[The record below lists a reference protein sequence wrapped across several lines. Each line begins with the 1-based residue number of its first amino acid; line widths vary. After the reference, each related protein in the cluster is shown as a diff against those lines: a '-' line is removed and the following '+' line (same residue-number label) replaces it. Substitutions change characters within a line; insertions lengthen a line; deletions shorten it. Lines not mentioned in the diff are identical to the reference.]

1 MANEFKITDIVD
13 KKAFDELTN
22 LINKFNETKEVY
34 SDLTKELAG
43 GLKVKPGDLKELA
56 DKTEKYTNIMNQ
68 LVTTQNKL
76 ADIQGKYK
84 AVLNDLNKNM
94 KEFLSL
100 SSLSGKFDS
109 LTSAINKAS
118 DALKTASE
126 AIKNTSEAQKENAQ
140 TTQRQSQAMQSASSS
155 ISLTS
160 SAYAEIL
167 NTVTSYD
174 NKAKEL
180 NERLSINKTKLDEIR
195 RELSNLSKEL
205 SKGTISQQEYLRIV
219 SDLTIKERD
228 LVQQNKQ
235 YTSLLNAHSKAMV
248 STAGSYNEMSAAVVQ
263 LENRFRNLS
272 EAQRQGD
279 QGVGLIKQI
288 KQLKDELKTIDAQMG
303 NYQRNVGNYT
313 SHWNGLNVSVQQMA
327 RELPSL
333 AVGWN
338 TFFLA
343 ISNNLPIMADEI
355 KRARDEFKALQESG
369 QQGVPVWKQL
379 TKSILNWQTALV
391 VGITLLSVYGKDI
404 MDWVASLFKAK
415 DATKELLSAEQE
427 MALGIKKGMKDVA
440 NSTVKLDVLYK
451 ATQDHTRSL
460 KDRNAAVDELQKM
473 YPAYFA
479 NLSNDEILAG
489 KAKEAYVQLR
499 EELVANAI
507 ARAQLDR
514 MTDIADK
521 REESLLKRR
530 VQYNTYLQ
538 AEQKIIEASAALE
551 DARQKKAK
559 EGDEVWGYLVAKREE
574 ELKKAEDQAKKEKAA
589 WEDLIKETKDYDKV
603 LEGMSKNINV
613 GALTNDSNGSNKKEA
628 EEYANYMKNIERE
641 LTKTRIALIEDRRK
655 AEVASVENTYKENI
669 NKIKGY
675 SAKEN
680 QLRSQYEEEK
690 NKNIREINEKY
701 DLERE
706 EYESDL
712 EKRSIELKLDT
723 IKNNSEKELEYKL
736 DLLLRMNELL
746 REEEIREAE
755 RRGEDVEL
763 INKKYDARFS
773 SIIQDNISE
782 RLGLIKKG
790 TDRELDILDTNSL
803 KEINALNKQYK
814 QGEINEKQ
822 YRDGLYKITKESG
835 EAKLKLLLKEAEA
848 ELALST
854 DLPQEKVDEIQRRI
868 DKIKAQIEAFNNDM
882 DNDENNPGKRWAK
895 NFNSALGD
903 MSSSANKYLGDSA
916 KIFNALGDIIGEMT
930 AKMKDAEDSVF
941 DFWGALGKG
950 EDGLKKKLT
959 FVLSSFAKIQDG
971 ITSIMTDIY
980 DARIKRVEE
989 EQEANE
995 EAGEKELERIEKLE
1009 NSGAITKEEAEARK
1023 RAAEQATANKNK
1035 ELEKKKEVLQ
1045 QKQAKWEKANAI
1057 SQSVIATALAVSKA
1071 LPNLV
1076 LAALVGTLGA
1086 AQLATIIAQPIPKYA
1101 KGTDNHPGGLA
1112 IVGDGGKHEA
1122 VVTDK
1127 GTYITPNVPTL
1138 IDLPR
1143 RAKVIPDVD
1152 IERRSDFLPPFDRLA
1167 LYRSMNLRSD
1177 IGALMKDA
1185 ERMGE
1190 PITVNVNNDYRK
1202 LEREMQSLNRSFE
1215 KMAKYQKKAAKET
1228 ELRNISS
1235 RI

>member
-22 LINKFNETKEVY
+22 LINKFNETKKVY
-34 SDLTKELAG
+34 KELTEALAG
-43 GLKVKPGDLKELA
+43 GLDVKPKDLEELA
-56 DKTEKYTNIMNQ
+56 NKTEKYTNIMNQ

-126 AIKNTSEAQKENAQ
+126 AIKNTSEAQKEIAQ

-355 KRARDEFKALQESG
+355 KRAREEFKALQESG
-369 QQGVPVWKQL
+369 QKGVPVWKQL

-404 MDWVASLFKAK
+404 MNWIENLFKAK
-415 DATKELLSAEQE
+415 EVTGDLIDYENKLLLARQKGIQDISKE
-427 MALGIKKGMKDVA
+427 
-440 NSTVKLDVLYK
+440 TTKLDLLYK
-451 ATQDHTRSL
+451 TTQDTNKSMKERL
-460 KDRNAAVDELQKM
+460 AAANALQKM
-473 YPAYFA
+473 SPDYLG
-479 NLSNDEILAG
+479 NMKKESILAG
-489 KAKEAYVQLR
+489 EAKEAYMQLR
-499 EELVANAI
+499 KELVASAI
-507 ARAQLDR
+507 ARAQLDE
-514 MTDIADK
+514 MTKIAAQRYK
-521 REESLLKRR
+521 AWVKERNAYVS
-530 VQYNTYLQ
+530 YLRS
-538 AEQKIIEASAALE
+538 ENELSKNNSDLQKAITLN
-551 DARQKKAK
+551 
-559 EGDEVWGYLVAKREE
+559 
-574 ELKKAEDQAKKEKAA
+574 AKKQ
-589 WEDLIKETKDYDKV
+589 WENAKDSLSDYDKA
-603 LEGMSKNINV
+603 LKGMSESIDV
-613 GALTNDSNGSNKKEA
+613 DALVNDSNDANKKEA
-628 EEYANYMKNIERE
+628 EEYANYMKNIESE

-655 AEVASVENTYKENI
+655 AEIASVENTYKENI

-690 NKNIREINEKY
+690 NKNIRDINEKY

-723 IKNNSEKELEYKL
+723 IKNNSEEELEYKL

-822 YRDGLYKITKESG
+822 YRDRLYKITKESG

-854 DLPQEKVDEIQRRI
+854 ELPQEKVDEIQRRI

-895 NFNSALGD
+895 DFNSALGD

-980 DARIKRVEE
+980 DSRIKRVEE

-1009 NSGAITKEEAEARK
+1009 NSGVITKEEAEARK
-1023 RAAEQATANKNK
+1023 RAAEQTTANKNK
-1035 ELEKKKEVLQ
+1035 ELEKKKEALQ

-1057 SQSVIATALAVSKA
+1057 SQSIIATALAVSKA

>member
-13 KKAFDELTN
+13 KKAFDELTS
-22 LINKFNETKEVY
+22 LIAKFNETKEAYVN
-34 SDLTKELAG
+34 LTKDLAG
-43 GLKVKPGDLKELA
+43 GLRVKPGDLKELA

-76 ADIQGKYK
+76 SDIQGRYK
-84 AVLNDLNKNM
+84 GILNDLNKNM

-118 DALKTASE
+118 DALKIA
-126 AIKNTSEAQKENAQ
+126 SEAQKDNAQ
-140 TTQRQSQAMQSASSS
+140 TTQRQAQAMQSASSS

-180 NERLSINKTKLDEIR
+180 NERLSANKIRLDEIR
-195 RELSNLSKEL
+195 RELSELSKEL
-205 SKGTISQQEYLRIV
+205 SKGIISQQEYLNKV

-288 KQLKDELKTIDAQMG
+288 KQLKDELKAIDAQMG

-313 SHWNGLNVSVQQMA
+313 SHWNGLNASVQQVA

-338 TFFLA
+338 AFFLA
-343 ISNNLPIMADEI
+343 ISNNLPIMANEI

-369 QQGVPVWKQL
+369 QKGVPVWKQL

-404 MDWVASLFKAK
+404 MNWIENLFKAK
-415 DATKELLSAEQE
+415 EVTGDLIDYENKLLIARQK
-427 MALGIKKGMKDVA
+427 GIQDI
-440 NSTVKLDVLYK
+440 SRETTKLDLLYK
-451 ATQDHTRSL
+451 TTQDTNKSMKERL
-460 KDRNAAVDELQKM
+460 AAANALQKM
-473 YPAYFA
+473 SPDYLG
-479 NLSNDEILAG
+479 NMKKESILAG
-489 KAKEAYVQLR
+489 EAKEAYMQLR
-499 EELVANAI
+499 KELVASAI
-507 ARAQLDR
+507 ARAQLDE
-514 MTDIADK
+514 MTKIAAQRYK
-521 REESLLKRR
+521 AWVKERNAYVS
-530 VQYNTYLQ
+530 YLRS
-538 AEQKIIEASAALE
+538 ENELSKNNSDLQKTITLN
-551 DARQKKAK
+551 
-559 EGDEVWGYLVAKREE
+559 
-574 ELKKAEDQAKKEKAA
+574 AKKQ
-589 WEDLIKETKDYDKV
+589 WENAKDSLSDYDKA
-603 LEGMSKNINV
+603 LKGMSESIDV
-613 GALTNDSNGSNKKEA
+613 DALVNDSNDANKKEA
-628 EEYANYMKNIERE
+628 EEYANYMKNIESE

-655 AEVASVENTYKENI
+655 AEIASVENTYKENI

-690 NKNIREINEKY
+690 NKNIRDINEKY

-736 DLLLRMNELL
+736 DLLLRMNEIL

-822 YRDGLYKITKESG
+822 YRDGIYRITKESG

-848 ELALST
+848 ELALSS

-868 DKIKAQIEAFNNDM
+868 DKIKAQIEDFGNDM
-882 DNDENNPGKRWAK
+882 DNDENNPGKRWADD
-895 NFNSALGD
+895 FNNSLGNL
-903 MSSSANKYLGDSA
+903 SSSANKYLGDSA
-916 KIFNALGDIIGEMT
+916 NIFNALGDIIGEIT
-930 AKMKDAEDSVF
+930 AKMDDAGDSVLNF
-941 DFWGALGKG
+941 LGKLDDKG
-950 EDGLKKKLT
+950 KLS

-1009 NSGAITKEEAEARK
+1009 NSGVITKEEAEARK
-1023 RAAEQATANKNK
+1023 RAAEQTTANKNK
-1035 ELEKKKEVLQ
+1035 ELEKKKEALQ

-1057 SQSVIATALAVSKA
+1057 SQSIIATALAVSRA
-1071 LPNLV
+1071 LPNMV
-1076 LAALVGTLGA
+1076 LAALVGALGA

-1122 VVTDK
+1122 VVTDR
-1127 GTYITPNVPTL
+1127 GAYITPNVPTL

-1215 KMAKYQKKAAKET
+1215 KMAKYQKKAAKEA
-1228 ELRNISS
+1228 ELRNISN

>member
-13 KKAFDELTN
+13 KKAFDELTS
-22 LINKFNETKEVY
+22 LIAKFNETKEAYVN
-34 SDLTKELAG
+34 LTKDLAG
-43 GLKVKPGDLKELA
+43 GLRVKPGDLKELA

-76 ADIQGKYK
+76 SDIQGRYK
-84 AVLNDLNKNM
+84 GILNDLNKNM

-118 DALKTASE
+118 DALKIA
-126 AIKNTSEAQKENAQ
+126 SEAQKDNAQ
-140 TTQRQSQAMQSASSS
+140 TTQRQAQAMQSASSS

-180 NERLSINKTKLDEIR
+180 NERLSANKIRLDEIR
-195 RELSNLSKEL
+195 RELSELSKEL
-205 SKGTISQQEYLRIV
+205 SKGIISQQEYLNKV

-288 KQLKDELKTIDAQMG
+288 KQLKDELKVIDAQMG

-313 SHWNGLNVSVQQMA
+313 SHWNGLNASVQQVA

-338 TFFLA
+338 AFFLA
-343 ISNNLPIMADEI
+343 ISNNLPIMANEI

-369 QQGVPVWKQL
+369 QKGVPVWKQL

-391 VGITLLSVYGKDI
+391 VGITLLSVYRKDI
-404 MDWVASLFKAK
+404 MNWIENLFKAK
-415 DATKELLSAEQE
+415 EVTGDLIDYENKLLIARQK
-427 MALGIKKGMKDVA
+427 GIQDI
-440 NSTVKLDVLYK
+440 SRETTKLDLLYK
-451 ATQDHTRSL
+451 TTQDTNKSMKERL
-460 KDRNAAVDELQKM
+460 AAANALQKM
-473 YPAYFA
+473 SPDYLG
-479 NLSNDEILAG
+479 NMKKESILAG
-489 KAKEAYVQLR
+489 EAKEAYMQLR
-499 EELVANAI
+499 KELVASAI
-507 ARAQLDR
+507 ARAQLDE
-514 MTDIADK
+514 MTKIAAQRYK
-521 REESLLKRR
+521 AWVKERNAYVS
-530 VQYNTYLQ
+530 YLRS
-538 AEQKIIEASAALE
+538 ENELSKNNSDLQKTITLN
-551 DARQKKAK
+551 
-559 EGDEVWGYLVAKREE
+559 
-574 ELKKAEDQAKKEKAA
+574 AKKQ
-589 WEDLIKETKDYDKV
+589 WENAKDSLSDYDKA
-603 LEGMSKNINV
+603 LKGMSESIDV
-613 GALTNDSNGSNKKEA
+613 DALVNDSNDANKKEA
-628 EEYANYMKNIERE
+628 EEYANYMKNIESE

-655 AEVASVENTYKENI
+655 AEIASVENTYKENI

-690 NKNIREINEKY
+690 NKNIRDINEKY

-736 DLLLRMNELL
+736 DLLLRMNEIL

-822 YRDGLYKITKESG
+822 YRDGIYRITKESG

-848 ELALST
+848 ELALSS

-868 DKIKAQIEAFNNDM
+868 DKIKAQIEDFGNDM
-882 DNDENNPGKRWAK
+882 DNDENNPGKRWADD
-895 NFNSALGD
+895 FNNSLGNL
-903 MSSSANKYLGDSA
+903 SSSANKYLGDSA
-916 KIFNALGDIIGEMT
+916 NIFNALGDIIGEIT
-930 AKMKDAEDSVF
+930 AKMDDAGDSVLN
-941 DFWGALGKG
+941 FWGKLDDKGK
-950 EDGLKKKLT
+950 LS

-1009 NSGAITKEEAEARK
+1009 NSGVITKEEAEARK
-1023 RAAEQATANKNK
+1023 RAAEQTTANKNK
-1035 ELEKKKEVLQ
+1035 ELEKKKEALQ

-1057 SQSVIATALAVSKA
+1057 SQSIIATALAVSRA
-1071 LPNLV
+1071 LPNMV
-1076 LAALVGTLGA
+1076 LAALVGALGA

-1122 VVTDK
+1122 VVTDR
-1127 GTYITPNVPTL
+1127 GAYITPNVPTL

-1185 ERMGE
+1185 ERMGD

-1215 KMAKYQKKAAKET
+1215 KMAKYQKKAAKEA
-1228 ELRNISS
+1228 ELRNISN

>member
-34 SDLTKELAG
+34 KELTKALTGGLDVKPKDLEELAN
-43 GLKVKPGDLKELA
+43 
-56 DKTEKYTNIMNQ
+56 KTEKYTNIMNQ

-155 ISLTS
+155 ISLAS

-415 DATKELLSAEQE
+415 DANKELLSAEQE

-895 NFNSALGD
+895 DFNSALGD

-1057 SQSVIATALAVSKA
+1057 SQSIIATALAVSKA

-1202 LEREMQSLNRSFE
+1202 LESEMQSLNRSFE
-1215 KMAKYQKKAAKET
+1215 KMAKYQKKAAKEA

>member
-22 LINKFNETKEVY
+22 LINKFNETKKVY
-34 SDLTKELAG
+34 KELTEALAG
-43 GLKVKPGDLKELA
+43 GLDVKPKDLEELA
-56 DKTEKYTNIMNQ
+56 NKTEKYTNIMNQ

-84 AVLNDLNKNM
+84 GILNDLNKNM

-118 DALKTASE
+118 DALKIA
-126 AIKNTSEAQKENAQ
+126 SEAQKDNAQ
-140 TTQRQSQAMQSASSS
+140 TTQRQAQAMQSASSS

-180 NERLSINKTKLDEIR
+180 NERLSANKIRLDEIR
-195 RELSNLSKEL
+195 RELSELSKEL

-288 KQLKDELKTIDAQMG
+288 KQLKDELKAIDAQMG

-313 SHWNGLNVSVQQMA
+313 SHWNGLNASVQQVA

-369 QQGVPVWKQL
+369 QKGVPVWKQL

-404 MDWVASLFKAK
+404 MNWIENLFKAK
-415 DATKELLSAEQE
+415 EVTGDLIDYENKLLIARQK
-427 MALGIKKGMKDVA
+427 GIQDI
-440 NSTVKLDVLYK
+440 SRETTKLDLLYK
-451 ATQDHTRSL
+451 TTQDTNKSMKERL
-460 KDRNAAVDELQKM
+460 AAANALQKM
-473 YPAYFA
+473 SPDYLG
-479 NLSNDEILAG
+479 NMKKESILAG
-489 KAKEAYVQLR
+489 EAKEAYMQLR
-499 EELVANAI
+499 KELVASAI
-507 ARAQLDR
+507 ARAQLDE
-514 MTDIADK
+514 MTKIAAQRYK
-521 REESLLKRR
+521 AWVKERNAYVS
-530 VQYNTYLQ
+530 YLRS
-538 AEQKIIEASAALE
+538 ENELSKNNSDLQKTITLN
-551 DARQKKAK
+551 
-559 EGDEVWGYLVAKREE
+559 
-574 ELKKAEDQAKKEKAA
+574 AKKQ
-589 WEDLIKETKDYDKV
+589 WENAKDSLSDYDKA
-603 LEGMSKNINV
+603 LKGMSESIDV
-613 GALTNDSNGSNKKEA
+613 DALVNDSNGANKKEA
-628 EEYANYMKNIERE
+628 EEYANYMKNIESE

-655 AEVASVENTYKENI
+655 AEIASVENTYKENI

-690 NKNIREINEKY
+690 NKNIRDINEKY

-723 IKNNSEKELEYKL
+723 IKNDSEKELEYKL

-848 ELALST
+848 ELALSS

-868 DKIKAQIEAFNNDM
+868 DKIKAQIGAFGDDM
-882 DNDENNPGKRWAK
+882 DNDENNPGKRWADD
-895 NFNSALGD
+895 FNNALGNL
-903 MSSSANKYLGDSA
+903 SSSANKYLGDSA
-916 KIFNALGDIIGEMT
+916 NIFNALGDIIGEIT
-930 AKMKDAEDSVF
+930 SKMDDAGDSVLN
-941 DFWGALGKG
+941 FWGKLDDKGK
-950 EDGLKKKLT
+950 LS

-1009 NSGAITKEEAEARK
+1009 NSGVITKEEAEARK
-1023 RAAEQATANKNK
+1023 RAAEQTTANKNK
-1035 ELEKKKEVLQ
+1035 ELDKKKEALQ

-1057 SQSVIATALAVSKA
+1057 SQSIIATALAVSRA
-1071 LPNLV
+1071 LPNMV
-1076 LAALVGTLGA
+1076 LAALVGALGA

-1122 VVTDK
+1122 VVTDR
-1127 GTYITPNVPTL
+1127 GAYITPNVPTL

-1215 KMAKYQKKAAKET
+1215 KMAKYQKKAAKEA
-1228 ELRNISS
+1228 ELRNISN

>member
-13 KKAFDELTN
+13 KKAFDELTS
-22 LINKFNETKEVY
+22 LIAKFNETKEAYVN
-34 SDLTKELAG
+34 LTKDLAG
-43 GLKVKPGDLKELA
+43 GLRVKPGDLKELA

-76 ADIQGKYK
+76 SDIQGRYK
-84 AVLNDLNKNM
+84 GILNDLNKNM

-118 DALKTASE
+118 DALKIA
-126 AIKNTSEAQKENAQ
+126 SEAQKDNAQ
-140 TTQRQSQAMQSASSS
+140 TTQRQAQAMQSASSS

-180 NERLSINKTKLDEIR
+180 NERLSANKIRLDEIR
-195 RELSNLSKEL
+195 RELSELSKEL
-205 SKGTISQQEYLRIV
+205 SKGIISQQEYLNKV

-288 KQLKDELKTIDAQMG
+288 KQLKDELKAIDAQMG

-313 SHWNGLNVSVQQMA
+313 SHWNGLNASVQQVA

-333 AVGWN
+333 AVGWDA
-338 TFFLA
+338 FFLA
-343 ISNNLPIMADEI
+343 ISNNLPIMANEI

-369 QQGVPVWKQL
+369 QKGVPVWKQL

-404 MDWVASLFKAK
+404 MNWIENLFKAK
-415 DATKELLSAEQE
+415 EVTGDLIDYENKLLIARQK
-427 MALGIKKGMKDVA
+427 GIQDI
-440 NSTVKLDVLYK
+440 SRETTKLDLLYK
-451 ATQDHTRSL
+451 TTQDTNKSMKERL
-460 KDRNAAVDELQKM
+460 AAANALQKM
-473 YPAYFA
+473 SPDYLG
-479 NLSNDEILAG
+479 NMKKESILAG
-489 KAKEAYVQLR
+489 EAKEAYMQLR
-499 EELVANAI
+499 KELVASAI
-507 ARAQLDR
+507 ARAQLDE
-514 MTDIADK
+514 MTKIAAQRYK
-521 REESLLKRR
+521 AWVKERNAYVS
-530 VQYNTYLQ
+530 YLRS
-538 AEQKIIEASAALE
+538 ENELSKNNSDLQKTITLN
-551 DARQKKAK
+551 
-559 EGDEVWGYLVAKREE
+559 
-574 ELKKAEDQAKKEKAA
+574 AKKQ
-589 WEDLIKETKDYDKV
+589 WENAKDSLSDYDKA
-603 LEGMSKNINV
+603 LKGMSESIDV
-613 GALTNDSNGSNKKEA
+613 DALVNDSNDANKKEA
-628 EEYANYMKNIERE
+628 EEYANYMKNIESE

-655 AEVASVENTYKENI
+655 AEIASVENTYKENI

-690 NKNIREINEKY
+690 NKNIRDINEKY

-736 DLLLRMNELL
+736 DLLLRMNEIL

-822 YRDGLYKITKESG
+822 YRDGIYRITKESG

-848 ELALST
+848 ELALSS

-868 DKIKAQIEAFNNDM
+868 DKIKAQIEDFGNDM
-882 DNDENNPGKRWAK
+882 DNDENNPGKRWADD
-895 NFNSALGD
+895 FNNSLGNL
-903 MSSSANKYLGDSA
+903 SSSANKYLGDSA
-916 KIFNALGDIIGEMT
+916 NIFNALGDIIGEIT
-930 AKMKDAEDSVF
+930 AKMDDAGDSVLN
-941 DFWGALGKG
+941 FWGKLDDKGK
-950 EDGLKKKLT
+950 LS

-1009 NSGAITKEEAEARK
+1009 NSGVITKEEAEARK
-1023 RAAEQATANKNK
+1023 RAAEQTTANKNK
-1035 ELEKKKEVLQ
+1035 ELEKKKEALQ

-1057 SQSVIATALAVSKA
+1057 SQSIIATALAVSRA
-1071 LPNLV
+1071 LPNMV
-1076 LAALVGTLGA
+1076 LAALVGALGA

-1122 VVTDK
+1122 VVTDR
-1127 GTYITPNVPTL
+1127 GAYITPNVPTL

-1215 KMAKYQKKAAKET
+1215 KMAKYQKKAAKEA
-1228 ELRNISS
+1228 ELRNISN

>member
-13 KKAFDELTN
+13 KKAFDELTS
-22 LINKFNETKEVY
+22 LIAKFNETKEAYVN
-34 SDLTKELAG
+34 LTKDLAG
-43 GLKVKPGDLKELA
+43 GLRVKPGDLKELA

-76 ADIQGKYK
+76 SDIQGRYK
-84 AVLNDLNKNM
+84 GILNDLNKNM

-118 DALKTASE
+118 DALKIA
-126 AIKNTSEAQKENAQ
+126 SEAQKDNAQ
-140 TTQRQSQAMQSASSS
+140 TTQRQAQAMQSESSS

-180 NERLSINKTKLDEIR
+180 NERLSANKIRLDEIR
-195 RELSNLSKEL
+195 RELSELSKEL
-205 SKGTISQQEYLRIV
+205 SKGIISQQEYLNKV

-288 KQLKDELKTIDAQMG
+288 KQLKDELKAIDAQMG

-313 SHWNGLNVSVQQMA
+313 SHWNGLNASVQQVA

-338 TFFLA
+338 AFFLA

-369 QQGVPVWKQL
+369 QKGVPVWKQL
-379 TKSILNWQTALV
+379 TKSILNWQTALA

-404 MDWVASLFKAK
+404 MNWIENLFKAK
-415 DATKELLSAEQE
+415 EVTGDLIDYENKLLIARQK
-427 MALGIKKGMKDVA
+427 GIQDI
-440 NSTVKLDVLYK
+440 SRETTKLDLLYK
-451 ATQDHTRSL
+451 TTQDTNKLRKERL
-460 KDRNAAVDELQKM
+460 AAANALQKM
-473 YPAYFA
+473 YPDYLG
-479 NLSNDEILAG
+479 NMKKESILAG
-489 KAKEAYVQLR
+489 EAKEAYMQLR
-499 EELVANAI
+499 KELVASAI
-507 ARAQLDR
+507 ARAQLDE
-514 MTDIADK
+514 MTKIAAQRYK
-521 REESLLKRR
+521 AWVKERNAYVS
-530 VQYNTYLQ
+530 YLRS
-538 AEQKIIEASAALE
+538 ENELSKNNSDLQKTITLN
-551 DARQKKAK
+551 
-559 EGDEVWGYLVAKREE
+559 
-574 ELKKAEDQAKKEKAA
+574 AKKQ
-589 WEDLIKETKDYDKV
+589 WENAKDSLSDYDKA
-603 LEGMSKNINV
+603 LKGMSESIDV
-613 GALTNDSNGSNKKEA
+613 DALVNDSNDANKKEA
-628 EEYANYMKNIERE
+628 EEYANYMKNIESE

-655 AEVASVENTYKENI
+655 AEIASVENTYKENI

-690 NKNIREINEKY
+690 NKNIRDINEKY

-736 DLLLRMNELL
+736 DLLLRMNEIL

-822 YRDGLYKITKESG
+822 YRDGIYRITKESG

-848 ELALST
+848 ELALSS

-868 DKIKAQIEAFNNDM
+868 DKIKAQIEDFGNDM
-882 DNDENNPGKRWAK
+882 DNDENNPGKRWADD
-895 NFNSALGD
+895 FNNSLGNL
-903 MSSSANKYLGDSA
+903 SSSANKYLGDSA
-916 KIFNALGDIIGEMT
+916 NIFNALGDIIGEIT
-930 AKMKDAEDSVF
+930 AKMDDVGDSVLN
-941 DFWGALGKG
+941 FWGKLDDKGK
-950 EDGLKKKLT
+950 LS

-1009 NSGAITKEEAEARK
+1009 NSGVITKEEAEARK
-1023 RAAEQATANKNK
+1023 RAAEQTTANKNK
-1035 ELEKKKEVLQ
+1035 ELEKKKEALQ

-1057 SQSVIATALAVSKA
+1057 SQSIIATALAVSRA
-1071 LPNLV
+1071 LPNMV
-1076 LAALVGTLGA
+1076 LAALVGALGA

-1122 VVTDK
+1122 VVTDR
-1127 GTYITPNVPTL
+1127 GAYITPNVPTL

-1215 KMAKYQKKAAKET
+1215 KMAKYQKKAAKEA
-1228 ELRNISS
+1228 ELRNISN

>member
-13 KKAFDELTN
+13 KKAFDELTS
-22 LINKFNETKEVY
+22 LIAKFNETKEAYVN
-34 SDLTKELAG
+34 LTKDLAG
-43 GLKVKPGDLKELA
+43 GLRVKPGDLKELA

-76 ADIQGKYK
+76 SDIQGRYK
-84 AVLNDLNKNM
+84 GILNDLNKNM

-118 DALKTASE
+118 DALKIA
-126 AIKNTSEAQKENAQ
+126 SEAQKDNAQ
-140 TTQRQSQAMQSASSS
+140 TTQRQAQAMQSASSS

-180 NERLSINKTKLDEIR
+180 NERLSANKIRLDEIR
-195 RELSNLSKEL
+195 RELSELSKEL
-205 SKGTISQQEYLRIV
+205 SKGIISQQEYLNKV

-288 KQLKDELKTIDAQMG
+288 KQLKDELKAIDAQMG

-313 SHWNGLNVSVQQMA
+313 SHWNGLNASVQQVA

-338 TFFLA
+338 DFFLA
-343 ISNNLPIMADEI
+343 ISNNLPIMANEI

-369 QQGVPVWKQL
+369 QKGVPVWKQL
-379 TKSILNWQTALV
+379 TKSILNWQTALA

-404 MDWVASLFKAK
+404 MNWIENLFKAK
-415 DATKELLSAEQE
+415 EVTGDLIDYENKLLIARQK
-427 MALGIKKGMKDVA
+427 GIQDI
-440 NSTVKLDVLYK
+440 SRETTKLDLLYK
-451 ATQDHTRSL
+451 TTQDTNKSMKERL
-460 KDRNAAVDELQKM
+460 AAANALQKM
-473 YPAYFA
+473 SPDYLG
-479 NLSNDEILAG
+479 NMKKESILAG
-489 KAKEAYVQLR
+489 EAKEAYMQLR
-499 EELVANAI
+499 KELVASAI
-507 ARAQLDR
+507 ARAQLDE
-514 MTDIADK
+514 MTKIAAQRYK
-521 REESLLKRR
+521 AWVKERNAYVS
-530 VQYNTYLQ
+530 YLRS
-538 AEQKIIEASAALE
+538 ENELSKNNSDLQKTITLN
-551 DARQKKAK
+551 
-559 EGDEVWGYLVAKREE
+559 
-574 ELKKAEDQAKKEKAA
+574 AKKQ
-589 WEDLIKETKDYDKV
+589 WENAKDSLSDYDKA
-603 LEGMSKNINV
+603 LKGMSESIDV
-613 GALTNDSNGSNKKEA
+613 DDLVNDSNDANKKEA
-628 EEYANYMKNIERE
+628 EEYANYMKNIESE

-655 AEVASVENTYKENI
+655 AEIASVENTYKENI

-690 NKNIREINEKY
+690 NKNIRDINEKY

-736 DLLLRMNELL
+736 DLLLRMNEIL

-822 YRDGLYKITKESG
+822 YRDGIYRITKESG

-848 ELALST
+848 ELALSS

-868 DKIKAQIEAFNNDM
+868 DKIKAQIEDFGNDM
-882 DNDENNPGKRWAK
+882 DNDENNPGKRWADD
-895 NFNSALGD
+895 FNNSLGNL
-903 MSSSANKYLGDSA
+903 SSSANKYLGDSA
-916 KIFNALGDIIGEMT
+916 NIFNALGDIIGEIT
-930 AKMKDAEDSVF
+930 AKMDDAGDSVLN
-941 DFWGALGKG
+941 FWGKLDDKGK
-950 EDGLKKKLT
+950 LS

-1009 NSGAITKEEAEARK
+1009 NSGVITKEEAEARK
-1023 RAAEQATANKNK
+1023 RAAEQTTANKNK
-1035 ELEKKKEVLQ
+1035 ELEKKKEALQ

-1057 SQSVIATALAVSKA
+1057 SQSIIATALAVSRA
-1071 LPNLV
+1071 LPNMV
-1076 LAALVGTLGA
+1076 LAALVGALGA

-1122 VVTDK
+1122 VVTDR
-1127 GTYITPNVPTL
+1127 GAYITPNVPTL

-1215 KMAKYQKKAAKET
+1215 KMAKYQKKAAKEA
-1228 ELRNISS
+1228 ELRNISN

>member
-13 KKAFDELTN
+13 KKAFDELTS
-22 LINKFNETKEVY
+22 LIAKFNETKEAYVN
-34 SDLTKELAG
+34 LTKDLAG
-43 GLKVKPGDLKELA
+43 GLRVKPGDLKELA

-76 ADIQGKYK
+76 SDIQGRYK
-84 AVLNDLNKNM
+84 GILNDLNKNM

-109 LTSAINKAS
+109 LTSAINKVS
-118 DALKTASE
+118 DALKIA
-126 AIKNTSEAQKENAQ
+126 SEAQKDNAQ
-140 TTQRQSQAMQSASSS
+140 TTQRQAQAMQSASSS

-180 NERLSINKTKLDEIR
+180 NERLSANKIRLDEIR
-195 RELSNLSKEL
+195 RELSELSKEL
-205 SKGTISQQEYLRIV
+205 SKGIISQQEYLNKV

-235 YTSLLNAHSKAMV
+235 YTSLLNAHSKVMV
-248 STAGSYNEMSAAVVQ
+248 STSGSYNEMSAAVVQ

-272 EAQRQGD
+272 KAQRQGD

-288 KQLKDELKTIDAQMG
+288 KQLKDELKAIDAQMG

-313 SHWNGLNVSVQQMA
+313 SHWNGLNASVQQVA

-338 TFFLA
+338 AFFLA
-343 ISNNLPIMADEI
+343 ISNNLPIMANEI

-369 QQGVPVWKQL
+369 QKGVPVWKQL

-404 MDWVASLFKAK
+404 MNWIENLFKAK
-415 DATKELLSAEQE
+415 EVTGDLIDYENKLLIARQK
-427 MALGIKKGMKDVA
+427 GIQDI
-440 NSTVKLDVLYK
+440 SRETTKLDLLYK
-451 ATQDHTRSL
+451 TTQDTNKSMKERL
-460 KDRNAAVDELQKM
+460 AAANALQKM
-473 YPAYFA
+473 SPDYLG
-479 NLSNDEILAG
+479 NMKKESILAG
-489 KAKEAYVQLR
+489 EAKEAYMQLR
-499 EELVANAI
+499 KELVASAI
-507 ARAQLDR
+507 ARAQLDE
-514 MTDIADK
+514 MTKIAAQRYK
-521 REESLLKRR
+521 AWVKERNAYVS
-530 VQYNTYLQ
+530 YLRS
-538 AEQKIIEASAALE
+538 ENELSKNNSDLQKTITLN
-551 DARQKKAK
+551 
-559 EGDEVWGYLVAKREE
+559 
-574 ELKKAEDQAKKEKAA
+574 AKKQ
-589 WEDLIKETKDYDKV
+589 WENAKDSLSDYDKA
-603 LEGMSKNINV
+603 LKGMSESIDV
-613 GALTNDSNGSNKKEA
+613 DALVNDSNDANKKEA
-628 EEYANYMKNIERE
+628 EEYANYMKNIESE

-655 AEVASVENTYKENI
+655 AEIASVENTYKENI

-690 NKNIREINEKY
+690 NKNIRDINEKY

-736 DLLLRMNELL
+736 DLLLRMNEIL

-822 YRDGLYKITKESG
+822 YRDGIYRITKESG

-848 ELALST
+848 ELALSS

-868 DKIKAQIEAFNNDM
+868 DKIKAQIEDFGNDM
-882 DNDENNPGKRWAK
+882 DNDENNPGKRWADD
-895 NFNSALGD
+895 FNNSLGNL
-903 MSSSANKYLGDSA
+903 SSSANKYLGDSA
-916 KIFNALGDIIGEMT
+916 NIFNALGDIIGEIT
-930 AKMKDAEDSVF
+930 AKMDDAGDSVLN
-941 DFWGALGKG
+941 FWGKLDDKGK
-950 EDGLKKKLT
+950 LS

-1009 NSGAITKEEAEARK
+1009 NSGVITKEEAEARK
-1023 RAAEQATANKNK
+1023 RAAEQTTANKNK
-1035 ELEKKKEVLQ
+1035 ELEKKKEALQ

-1057 SQSVIATALAVSKA
+1057 SQSIIATALAVSRA
-1071 LPNLV
+1071 LPNMV
-1076 LAALVGTLGA
+1076 LAALVGALGA

-1122 VVTDK
+1122 VVTDR
-1127 GTYITPNVPTL
+1127 GAYITPNVPTL

-1215 KMAKYQKKAAKET
+1215 KMAKYQKKAAKEA
-1228 ELRNISS
+1228 ELRNISN

>member
-13 KKAFDELTN
+13 KKAFDELTS
-22 LINKFNETKEVY
+22 LIAKFNETKEAYVN
-34 SDLTKELAG
+34 LTKDLAG
-43 GLKVKPGDLKELA
+43 GLRVKPGDLKELA

-76 ADIQGKYK
+76 SDIQGRYK
-84 AVLNDLNKNM
+84 GILNDLNKNM

-118 DALKTASE
+118 DALKIA
-126 AIKNTSEAQKENAQ
+126 SEAQKDNAQ
-140 TTQRQSQAMQSASSS
+140 TTQRQAQAMQSASSS

-180 NERLSINKTKLDEIR
+180 NERLSANKIRLDEIR
-195 RELSNLSKEL
+195 RELSELSKEL
-205 SKGTISQQEYLRIV
+205 SKGIISQQEYLNKV

-248 STAGSYNEMSAAVVQ
+248 STSGSYNEMSAAVVQ

-288 KQLKDELKTIDAQMG
+288 KQLKDELKAIDAQMG

-313 SHWNGLNVSVQQMA
+313 SHWNGLNASVQQVA

-369 QQGVPVWKQL
+369 QKGVPVWKQL

-404 MDWVASLFKAK
+404 MNWIENLFKAK
-415 DATKELLSAEQE
+415 EITGDLIDYENKLLIARQK
-427 MALGIKKGMKDVA
+427 GIQDI
-440 NSTVKLDVLYK
+440 SRETTKLDLLYK
-451 ATQDHTRSL
+451 TTQDTNKSMKERL
-460 KDRNAAVDELQKM
+460 AAANALQKM
-473 YPAYFA
+473 SPDYLG
-479 NLSNDEILAG
+479 NMKKESILAG
-489 KAKEAYVQLR
+489 EAKEAYMQLR
-499 EELVANAI
+499 KELVASAI
-507 ARAQLDR
+507 ARAQLDE
-514 MTDIADK
+514 MTKIAAQRYK
-521 REESLLKRR
+521 AWVKERNAYVS
-530 VQYNTYLQ
+530 YLRS
-538 AEQKIIEASAALE
+538 ENELSKNNSDLQKTITLN
-551 DARQKKAK
+551 
-559 EGDEVWGYLVAKREE
+559 
-574 ELKKAEDQAKKEKAA
+574 AKKQ
-589 WEDLIKETKDYDKV
+589 WENAKDSLSDYDKA
-603 LEGMSKNINV
+603 LKGMSESIDV
-613 GALTNDSNGSNKKEA
+613 DALVNDSNDANKKEA
-628 EEYANYMKNIERE
+628 EEYANYMKNIESE

-655 AEVASVENTYKENI
+655 AEIASVENTYKENI

-690 NKNIREINEKY
+690 NKNIRDINEKY

-736 DLLLRMNELL
+736 DLLLRMNEIL

-822 YRDGLYKITKESG
+822 YRDGIYRITKESG

-848 ELALST
+848 ELALSS

-868 DKIKAQIEAFNNDM
+868 DKIKAQIEDFGNDM
-882 DNDENNPGKRWAK
+882 DNDENNPGKRWADD
-895 NFNSALGD
+895 FNNSLGNL
-903 MSSSANKYLGDSA
+903 SSSANKYLGDSA
-916 KIFNALGDIIGEMT
+916 NIFNALGDIIGEIT
-930 AKMKDAEDSVF
+930 AKMDDAGDSVLN
-941 DFWGALGKG
+941 FWGKLDDKGK
-950 EDGLKKKLT
+950 LS

-1009 NSGAITKEEAEARK
+1009 NSGVITKEEAEARK
-1023 RAAEQATANKNK
+1023 RAAEQTTANKNK
-1035 ELEKKKEVLQ
+1035 ELEKKKEALQ

-1057 SQSVIATALAVSKA
+1057 SQSIIATALAVSRA
-1071 LPNLV
+1071 LPNMV
-1076 LAALVGTLGA
+1076 LAALVGALGA

-1122 VVTDK
+1122 VVTDR
-1127 GTYITPNVPTL
+1127 GAYLTPNVPTL

-1215 KMAKYQKKAAKET
+1215 KMAKYQKKAAKEA
-1228 ELRNISS
+1228 ELRNISN

>member
-13 KKAFDELTN
+13 KKAFDELTS
-22 LINKFNETKEVY
+22 LIAKFNETKEAYVN
-34 SDLTKELAG
+34 LTKDLAG
-43 GLKVKPGDLKELA
+43 GLRVKPGDLKELA

-76 ADIQGKYK
+76 SDIQGRYK
-84 AVLNDLNKNM
+84 GILNDLNKNM

-118 DALKTASE
+118 DALKIA
-126 AIKNTSEAQKENAQ
+126 SEAQKDNAQ
-140 TTQRQSQAMQSASSS
+140 TTQRQAQAMQSASSY

-180 NERLSINKTKLDEIR
+180 NERLSANKIRLDEIR
-195 RELSNLSKEL
+195 RELSELSKEL

-288 KQLKDELKTIDAQMG
+288 KQLKDELKAIDAQMG

-313 SHWNGLNVSVQQMA
+313 SHWNGLNASVQQVA

-338 TFFLA
+338 AFFLA

-369 QQGVPVWKQL
+369 QKGVPVWKQL

-489 KAKEAYVQLR
+489 KAKEAYEQLR
-499 EELVANAI
+499 EELVTNAI

-589 WEDLIKETKDYDKV
+589 WKDLIKETKDYDKV

-613 GALTNDSNGSNKKEA
+613 GALVNDSNDANKKEA
-628 EEYANYMKNIERE
+628 EEYANYMKNIESE

-655 AEVASVENTYKENI
+655 AEIASVENTYKENI

-690 NKNIREINEKY
+690 NKNIRDINEKY

-723 IKNNSEKELEYKL
+723 IKNDSEKELEYKL
-736 DLLLRMNELL
+736 DLLLRMNEIL

-822 YRDGLYKITKESG
+822 YRDGIYRITKESG

-848 ELALST
+848 ELALSS

-868 DKIKAQIEAFNNDM
+868 DKIKAQIEDFGNDM
-882 DNDENNPGKRWAK
+882 DNDENNPGKRWADD
-895 NFNSALGD
+895 FNNSLGNL
-903 MSSSANKYLGDSA
+903 SSSANKYLGDSA
-916 KIFNALGDIIGEMT
+916 NIFNALGDIIGEIT
-930 AKMKDAEDSVF
+930 AKMDDAGDSVLN
-941 DFWGALGKG
+941 FWGKLDDKGK
-950 EDGLKKKLT
+950 LS

-1009 NSGAITKEEAEARK
+1009 NSGVITKEEAEARK
-1023 RAAEQATANKNK
+1023 RAAEQTTANKNK
-1035 ELEKKKEVLQ
+1035 ELEKKKEALQ

-1057 SQSVIATALAVSKA
+1057 SQSIIATALAVSRA
-1071 LPNLV
+1071 LPNMV
-1076 LAALVGTLGA
+1076 LAALVGALGA

-1122 VVTDK
+1122 VVTDR
-1127 GTYITPNVPTL
+1127 GAYITPNVPTL

-1215 KMAKYQKKAAKET
+1215 KMAKYQKKAAKEA
-1228 ELRNISS
+1228 ELRNISN

>member
-13 KKAFDELTN
+13 KKAFDELTS
-22 LINKFNETKEVY
+22 LIAKFNETKEAYVN
-34 SDLTKELAG
+34 LTKDLAG
-43 GLKVKPGDLKELA
+43 GLRVKPGDLKELA

-84 AVLNDLNKNM
+84 GILNDLNKNM

-118 DALKTASE
+118 DALKIA
-126 AIKNTSEAQKENAQ
+126 SEAQKDNAQ
-140 TTQRQSQAMQSASSS
+140 TTQRQAQAMQSASSS

-180 NERLSINKTKLDEIR
+180 NERLSANKIRLDEIR
-195 RELSNLSKEL
+195 RELSELSKEL

-288 KQLKDELKTIDAQMG
+288 KQLKDELKAIDAQMG

-313 SHWNGLNVSVQQMA
+313 SHWNGLNASVQQVA

-338 TFFLA
+338 AFFLA

-369 QQGVPVWKQL
+369 QKGVPVWKQL

-404 MDWVASLFKAK
+404 MNWIENLFKAK
-415 DATKELLSAEQE
+415 EVTGDLIDYENKLLIARQK
-427 MALGIKKGMKDVA
+427 GIQDI
-440 NSTVKLDVLYK
+440 SRETTKLDLLYK
-451 ATQDHTRSL
+451 TTQDTNKSMKERL
-460 KDRNAAVDELQKM
+460 AAANALQKM
-473 YPAYFA
+473 SPDYLG
-479 NLSNDEILAG
+479 NMKKESILAG
-489 KAKEAYVQLR
+489 EAKEAYMQLR
-499 EELVANAI
+499 KELVASAI
-507 ARAQLDR
+507 ARAQLDE
-514 MTDIADK
+514 MTKIAAQRYK
-521 REESLLKRR
+521 AWIKERNAYVS
-530 VQYNTYLQ
+530 YLRS
-538 AEQKIIEASAALE
+538 ENELSKNNSDLQKTITLN
-551 DARQKKAK
+551 
-559 EGDEVWGYLVAKREE
+559 
-574 ELKKAEDQAKKEKAA
+574 AKKQ
-589 WEDLIKETKDYDKV
+589 WENAKDSLSDYDKA
-603 LEGMSKNINV
+603 LKGMSESIDV
-613 GALTNDSNGSNKKEA
+613 DALVNDSNDANKKEA
-628 EEYANYMKNIERE
+628 EEYANYMKNIESE

-655 AEVASVENTYKENI
+655 AEIASVENTYKENI

-690 NKNIREINEKY
+690 NKNIRDINEKY

-736 DLLLRMNELL
+736 DLLLRMNEIL

-848 ELALST
+848 ELALSS

-868 DKIKAQIEAFNNDM
+868 DEIKAQIEDFGNDM
-882 DNDENNPGKRWAK
+882 DNDENNPGKRWADD
-895 NFNSALGD
+895 FNNSLGNL
-903 MSSSANKYLGDSA
+903 SSSANKYLGDSA
-916 KIFNALGDIIGEMT
+916 NIFNALGDIIGEIT
-930 AKMKDAEDSVF
+930 AKMDDAGDSVLN
-941 DFWGALGKG
+941 FWGKLDDKGK
-950 EDGLKKKLT
+950 LS

-1009 NSGAITKEEAEARK
+1009 NSGVITKEEAEARK
-1023 RAAEQATANKNK
+1023 RAAEQTTANKNK
-1035 ELEKKKEVLQ
+1035 ELEKKKEALQ

-1057 SQSVIATALAVSKA
+1057 SQSIIATALAVSRA
-1071 LPNLV
+1071 LPNMV
-1076 LAALVGTLGA
+1076 LAALVGALGA

-1122 VVTDK
+1122 VVTDR
-1127 GTYITPNVPTL
+1127 GAYITPNVPTL

-1215 KMAKYQKKAAKET
+1215 KMAKYQKKAAKEA
-1228 ELRNISS
+1228 ELRNISN

>member
-13 KKAFDELTN
+13 KKAFDELTS
-22 LINKFNETKEVY
+22 LIAKFNETKEAYVN
-34 SDLTKELAG
+34 LTKDLAG
-43 GLKVKPGDLKELA
+43 GLRVKPGDLKELA

-76 ADIQGKYK
+76 SDIQGRYK
-84 AVLNDLNKNM
+84 GILNDLNKNM

-118 DALKTASE
+118 DALKIA
-126 AIKNTSEAQKENAQ
+126 SEAQKDNAQ
-140 TTQRQSQAMQSASSS
+140 TTQRQAQAMQSASSS

-180 NERLSINKTKLDEIR
+180 NESLSANKIRLDEIR
-195 RELSNLSKEL
+195 RELSKLSKEL
-205 SKGTISQQEYLRIV
+205 SKGIISQQEYLNKV

-272 EAQRQGD
+272 EDQRQGD

-288 KQLKDELKTIDAQMG
+288 KQLKDELKAIDAQMG

-313 SHWNGLNVSVQQMA
+313 SHWNGLNASVQQVA

-369 QQGVPVWKQL
+369 QKGVPVWKQL

-404 MDWVASLFKAK
+404 MNWIESLFKAK
-415 DATKELLSAEQE
+415 EVTGDLIDYENKLLIARQK
-427 MALGIKKGMKDVA
+427 GIQDI
-440 NSTVKLDVLYK
+440 SRETTKLDLLYK
-451 ATQDHTRSL
+451 TTQDTNKSMKERL
-460 KDRNAAVDELQKM
+460 AAANALQKM
-473 YPAYFA
+473 SPDYLG
-479 NLSNDEILAG
+479 NMKKESILAG
-489 KAKEAYVQLR
+489 EAKEAYMQLR
-499 EELVANAI
+499 KELVASAI
-507 ARAQLDR
+507 ARAQLDE
-514 MTDIADK
+514 MTKIAAQRYK
-521 REESLLKRR
+521 AWVKERNAYVS
-530 VQYNTYLQ
+530 YLRS
-538 AEQKIIEASAALE
+538 ENELSKNNSDLQKTITLN
-551 DARQKKAK
+551 
-559 EGDEVWGYLVAKREE
+559 
-574 ELKKAEDQAKKEKAA
+574 AKKQ
-589 WEDLIKETKDYDKV
+589 WENAKDSLSDYDKA
-603 LEGMSKNINV
+603 LKGMSESIDV
-613 GALTNDSNGSNKKEA
+613 DALVNDSNDANKKEA
-628 EEYANYMKNIERE
+628 EEYANYMKNIESE

-655 AEVASVENTYKENI
+655 AEIASVENTYKENI

-690 NKNIREINEKY
+690 NKNIRDINEKY

-736 DLLLRMNELL
+736 DLLLRMNEIL

-822 YRDGLYKITKESG
+822 YRDGIYRITKESG

-848 ELALST
+848 ELALSS

-868 DKIKAQIEAFNNDM
+868 DKIKAQIEDFGNDM
-882 DNDENNPGKRWAK
+882 DNDENNPGKRWADD
-895 NFNSALGD
+895 FNNSLGNL
-903 MSSSANKYLGDSA
+903 SSSANKYLGDSA
-916 KIFNALGDIIGEMT
+916 NIFNALGDIIGEIT
-930 AKMKDAEDSVF
+930 AKMDDAGDSVLN
-941 DFWGALGKG
+941 FWGKLDDKGK
-950 EDGLKKKLT
+950 LS

-1009 NSGAITKEEAEARK
+1009 NSGVITKEEAEARK
-1023 RAAEQATANKNK
+1023 RAAEQTTANKNK
-1035 ELEKKKEVLQ
+1035 ELEKKKEALQ

-1057 SQSVIATALAVSKA
+1057 SQSIIATALAVSRA
-1071 LPNLV
+1071 LPNMV
-1076 LAALVGTLGA
+1076 LAALVGALGA

-1122 VVTDK
+1122 VVTDR
-1127 GTYITPNVPTL
+1127 GAYITPNVPTL

-1215 KMAKYQKKAAKET
+1215 KMAKYQKKAAKEA
-1228 ELRNISS
+1228 ELRNISN

>member
-13 KKAFDELTN
+13 KKAFDELAN
-22 LINKFNETKEVY
+22 LIAKFNETKEVY
-34 SDLTKELAG
+34 KNLTKDLAG
-43 GLKVKPGDLKELA
+43 GLRVKPGDLKELA

-76 ADIQGKYK
+76 SDIQGRYK
-84 AVLNDLNKNM
+84 GILNDLNKNM

-118 DALKTASE
+118 DALKIA
-126 AIKNTSEAQKENAQ
+126 SEAQKDNAQ
-140 TTQRQSQAMQSASSS
+140 TTQRQAQAMQSASSS

-180 NERLSINKTKLDEIR
+180 NESLYANKIRLDEIR
-195 RELSNLSKEL
+195 RELSKLSKEL
-205 SKGTISQQEYLRIV
+205 SKGIISQQEYLNKV

-288 KQLKDELKTIDAQMG
+288 KQLKDELKAIDAQMG

-313 SHWNGLNVSVQQMA
+313 SHWNGLNASVQQVA

-369 QQGVPVWKQL
+369 QKGVPVWKQL

-404 MDWVASLFKAK
+404 MNWIESLFKAK
-415 DATKELLSAEQE
+415 EVTGDLIDYENKLLIARQK
-427 MALGIKKGMKDVA
+427 GIQDI
-440 NSTVKLDVLYK
+440 SRETTKLDLLYK
-451 ATQDHTRSL
+451 TTQDTNKSMKERL
-460 KDRNAAVDELQKM
+460 AAANALQKM
-473 YPAYFA
+473 SPDYLG
-479 NLSNDEILAG
+479 NMKKESILAG
-489 KAKEAYVQLR
+489 EAKEAYMQLR
-499 EELVANAI
+499 KELVASAI
-507 ARAQLDR
+507 ARAQLDE
-514 MTDIADK
+514 MTKIAAQRYK
-521 REESLLKRR
+521 AWVKERNAYVS
-530 VQYNTYLQ
+530 YLRS
-538 AEQKIIEASAALE
+538 ENELSKNNSDLQKTITLN
-551 DARQKKAK
+551 
-559 EGDEVWGYLVAKREE
+559 
-574 ELKKAEDQAKKEKAA
+574 AKKQ
-589 WEDLIKETKDYDKV
+589 WENAKDSLSDYDKA
-603 LEGMSKNINV
+603 LKGMSESIDV
-613 GALTNDSNGSNKKEA
+613 DALVNDSNDANKKEA
-628 EEYANYMKNIERE
+628 EKYANYMKNIESE

-655 AEVASVENTYKENI
+655 AEIASVENTYKENI

-690 NKNIREINEKY
+690 NKNIRDINEKY

-736 DLLLRMNELL
+736 DLLLRMNEIL

-822 YRDGLYKITKESG
+822 YRDGIYRITKESG

-848 ELALST
+848 ELALSS

-868 DKIKAQIEAFNNDM
+868 DKIKAQIEDFGNDM
-882 DNDENNPGKRWAK
+882 DNDENNPGKRWADD
-895 NFNSALGD
+895 FNNSLGNL
-903 MSSSANKYLGDSA
+903 SSSANKYLGDSA
-916 KIFNALGDIIGEMT
+916 NIFNALGDIIGEIT
-930 AKMKDAEDSVF
+930 AKMDDAGDSVLN
-941 DFWGALGKG
+941 FWGKLDDKGK
-950 EDGLKKKLT
+950 LS

-1009 NSGAITKEEAEARK
+1009 NSGVITKEEAEARK
-1023 RAAEQATANKNK
+1023 RAAEQTTANKNK
-1035 ELEKKKEVLQ
+1035 ELEKKKEALQ

-1057 SQSVIATALAVSKA
+1057 SQSIIATALAVSRA
-1071 LPNLV
+1071 LPNMV
-1076 LAALVGTLGA
+1076 LAALVGALGA

-1122 VVTDK
+1122 VVTDR
-1127 GTYITPNVPTL
+1127 GAYITPNVPTL

-1215 KMAKYQKKAAKET
+1215 KMAKYQKKAAKEA
-1228 ELRNISS
+1228 ELRNISN

>member
-13 KKAFDELTN
+13 KKAFDELTS
-22 LINKFNETKEVY
+22 LIAKFNETKEAYVN
-34 SDLTKELAG
+34 LTKDLAG
-43 GLKVKPGDLKELA
+43 GLRVKPGDLKELA

-76 ADIQGKYK
+76 SDIQGRYK
-84 AVLNDLNKNM
+84 GILNDLNKNM

-118 DALKTASE
+118 DALKIA
-126 AIKNTSEAQKENAQ
+126 SEAQKDNAQ
-140 TTQRQSQAMQSASSS
+140 TTQRQAQAMQSASSS

-180 NERLSINKTKLDEIR
+180 NERLSANKIRLDEIR
-195 RELSNLSKEL
+195 RELSELSKEL
-205 SKGTISQQEYLRIV
+205 SKGIISQQEYLNKV

-288 KQLKDELKTIDAQMG
+288 KQLKDELKAIDAQMG

-313 SHWNGLNVSVQQMA
+313 SHWNGLNASVQQVA

-338 TFFLA
+338 AFFLA
-343 ISNNLPIMADEI
+343 ISNNLPIMANEI

-404 MDWVASLFKAK
+404 MNWIENLFKAK
-415 DATKELLSAEQE
+415 EVTGDLIDYENKLLIARQK
-427 MALGIKKGMKDVA
+427 GIQDI
-440 NSTVKLDVLYK
+440 SRETTKLDLLYK
-451 ATQDHTRSL
+451 TTQDTNKLRKERL
-460 KDRNAAVDELQKM
+460 AAANALQKM
-473 YPAYFA
+473 YPDYLG
-479 NLSNDEILAG
+479 NMKKESILAG
-489 KAKEAYVQLR
+489 EAKEAYMQLR
-499 EELVANAI
+499 KELVASAI
-507 ARAQLDR
+507 ARAQLDE
-514 MTDIADK
+514 MTKIAAQRYK
-521 REESLLKRR
+521 AWVKERNAYVS
-530 VQYNTYLQ
+530 YLRS
-538 AEQKIIEASAALE
+538 ENELSKNNSDLQKTITLN
-551 DARQKKAK
+551 
-559 EGDEVWGYLVAKREE
+559 
-574 ELKKAEDQAKKEKAA
+574 AKKQ
-589 WEDLIKETKDYDKV
+589 WENAKDSLSDYDKA
-603 LEGMSKNINV
+603 LKGMSESIDV
-613 GALTNDSNGSNKKEA
+613 DALVNDSNDANKKEA
-628 EEYANYMKNIERE
+628 EEYANYMKNIESE

-655 AEVASVENTYKENI
+655 AEIASVENTYKENI

-690 NKNIREINEKY
+690 NKNIRDINEKY

-736 DLLLRMNELL
+736 DLLLRMNEIL

-848 ELALST
+848 ELALSS

-868 DKIKAQIEAFNNDM
+868 DKIKAQIEDFGNDM
-882 DNDENNPGKRWAK
+882 DNDENNPGKRWADD
-895 NFNSALGD
+895 FNNALGNL
-903 MSSSANKYLGDSA
+903 SSSANKYLGDSA
-916 KIFNALGDIIGEMT
+916 NIFNALGDIIGEIT
-930 AKMKDAEDSVF
+930 SKMDDAGDSVLN
-941 DFWGALGKG
+941 FWGKLDDKGK
-950 EDGLKKKLT
+950 LS

-1009 NSGAITKEEAEARK
+1009 NSGVITKEEAEARK
-1023 RAAEQATANKNK
+1023 RAAEQTTANKNK
-1035 ELEKKKEVLQ
+1035 ELEKKKEALQ

-1057 SQSVIATALAVSKA
+1057 SQSIIATALAVSRA
-1071 LPNLV
+1071 LPNMV
-1076 LAALVGTLGA
+1076 LAALVGALGA

-1122 VVTDK
+1122 VVTDR
-1127 GTYITPNVPTL
+1127 GAYITPNVPTL

-1152 IERRSDFLPPFDRLA
+1152 IERRSDFLPHFDRLA

-1215 KMAKYQKKAAKET
+1215 KMAKYQKKAAKEA
-1228 ELRNISS
+1228 ELRNISN

>member
-13 KKAFDELTN
+13 KKAFDELTS
-22 LINKFNETKEVY
+22 LIAKFNKTKEAYVN
-34 SDLTKELAG
+34 LTEDLAG
-43 GLKVKPGDLKELA
+43 GLRVKPGDLKELA

-76 ADIQGKYK
+76 SDIQGRYK
-84 AVLNDLNKNM
+84 GILNDLNKNM

-118 DALKTASE
+118 DALKIA
-126 AIKNTSEAQKENAQ
+126 SEAQKDNAQ
-140 TTQRQSQAMQSASSS
+140 TTQRQAQAMQSASSS

-180 NERLSINKTKLDEIR
+180 NERLSANKIRLDEIR
-195 RELSNLSKEL
+195 RELSELSKEL
-205 SKGTISQQEYLRIV
+205 SKGIISQQEYLNKV

-248 STAGSYNEMSAAVVQ
+248 STSGSYNEMSAAVVQ

-288 KQLKDELKTIDAQMG
+288 KQLKDELKAIDAQMG

-313 SHWNGLNVSVQQMA
+313 SHWNGLNASVQQVA

-338 TFFLA
+338 AFFLA

-369 QQGVPVWKQL
+369 QKGVPVWKQL

-404 MDWVASLFKAK
+404 MNWIENLFKAK
-415 DATKELLSAEQE
+415 EVTGDLIDYENKLLIARQK
-427 MALGIKKGMKDVA
+427 GIQDI
-440 NSTVKLDVLYK
+440 SRETTKLDLLYK
-451 ATQDHTRSL
+451 TTQDTNKLRKERL
-460 KDRNAAVDELQKM
+460 AAANALQKM
-473 YPAYFA
+473 YPDYLG
-479 NLSNDEILAG
+479 NMKKESILAG
-489 KAKEAYVQLR
+489 EAKEAYMQLR
-499 EELVANAI
+499 KELVASAI
-507 ARAQLDR
+507 ARAQLDE
-514 MTDIADK
+514 MTKIAAQRYK
-521 REESLLKRR
+521 AWVKERNAYVS
-530 VQYNTYLQ
+530 YLRS
-538 AEQKIIEASAALE
+538 ENELSKNNSDLQKTITLN
-551 DARQKKAK
+551 
-559 EGDEVWGYLVAKREE
+559 
-574 ELKKAEDQAKKEKAA
+574 AKKQ
-589 WEDLIKETKDYDKV
+589 WENAKDSLSDYDKA
-603 LEGMSKNINV
+603 LKGMSESIDV
-613 GALTNDSNGSNKKEA
+613 DALVNDSNDANKKEA
-628 EEYANYMKNIERE
+628 EEYANYMKNIESE

-655 AEVASVENTYKENI
+655 AEIASVENTYKENI

-690 NKNIREINEKY
+690 NKNIRDINEKY

-736 DLLLRMNELL
+736 DLLLRMNEIL

-822 YRDGLYKITKESG
+822 YRDGIYKITKESG

-848 ELALST
+848 ELALSS

-868 DKIKAQIEAFNNDM
+868 DKIKAQIGAFGDDM
-882 DNDENNPGKRWAK
+882 DNDENNPGKRWADD
-895 NFNSALGD
+895 FNNALGNL
-903 MSSSANKYLGDSA
+903 SSSANKYLGDSA
-916 KIFNALGDIIGEMT
+916 NIFNALGDIIGEIT
-930 AKMKDAEDSVF
+930 SKMDDAGDSVLN
-941 DFWGALGKG
+941 FWGKLDDKGK
-950 EDGLKKKLT
+950 LS

-1009 NSGAITKEEAEARK
+1009 NSGVITKEEAEARK
-1023 RAAEQATANKNK
+1023 RAAEQTTANKNK
-1035 ELEKKKEVLQ
+1035 ELEKKKEALQ

-1057 SQSVIATALAVSKA
+1057 SQSIIATALAVSRA
-1071 LPNLV
+1071 LPNMV
-1076 LAALVGTLGA
+1076 LAALVGALGA

-1122 VVTDK
+1122 VVTDR
-1127 GTYITPNVPTL
+1127 GAYITPNVPTL

-1215 KMAKYQKKAAKET
+1215 KMAKYQKKAAKEA
-1228 ELRNISS
+1228 ELRNISN

>member
-13 KKAFDELTN
+13 KKAFDELTS
-22 LINKFNETKEVY
+22 LIAKFNETKEAYVN
-34 SDLTKELAG
+34 LTKDLAG
-43 GLKVKPGDLKELA
+43 GLRVKPGDLKELA

-76 ADIQGKYK
+76 SDIQGRYK
-84 AVLNDLNKNM
+84 GILNDLNKNM

-118 DALKTASE
+118 DALKIA
-126 AIKNTSEAQKENAQ
+126 SEAQKDNAQ
-140 TTQRQSQAMQSASSS
+140 TTQRQAQAMQSASSS

-180 NERLSINKTKLDEIR
+180 NERLSANKIRLDEIR
-195 RELSNLSKEL
+195 RELSELSKEL
-205 SKGTISQQEYLRIV
+205 SKGIISQQEYLNKV

-288 KQLKDELKTIDAQMG
+288 KQLKDELKAIDAQMG

-313 SHWNGLNVSVQQMA
+313 SHWNGLNASVQQVA

-338 TFFLA
+338 AFFLA

-369 QQGVPVWKQL
+369 QKGVPVWKQL

-404 MDWVASLFKAK
+404 MNWIESLFKAK
-415 DATKELLSAEQE
+415 EVTGDLIDYENKLLIARQK
-427 MALGIKKGMKDVA
+427 GIQDI
-440 NSTVKLDVLYK
+440 SRETTKLDLLYK
-451 ATQDHTRSL
+451 TTQDTNKSMKERL
-460 KDRNAAVDELQKM
+460 AAANALQKM
-473 YPAYFA
+473 SPDYLG
-479 NLSNDEILAG
+479 NMKKESILAG
-489 KAKEAYVQLR
+489 EAKEAYMQLR
-499 EELVANAI
+499 KELVASAI
-507 ARAQLDR
+507 ARAQLDE
-514 MTDIADK
+514 MTKIAAQRYK
-521 REESLLKRR
+521 AWVKERNAYVS
-530 VQYNTYLQ
+530 YLRS
-538 AEQKIIEASAALE
+538 ENELSKNNSDLQKTITLN
-551 DARQKKAK
+551 
-559 EGDEVWGYLVAKREE
+559 
-574 ELKKAEDQAKKEKAA
+574 AKKQ
-589 WEDLIKETKDYDKV
+589 WENAKDSLSDYDKA
-603 LEGMSKNINV
+603 LKGMSESIDV
-613 GALTNDSNGSNKKEA
+613 DALVNDSNDANKKEA
-628 EEYANYMKNIERE
+628 EKYANYMKNIESE

-655 AEVASVENTYKENI
+655 AEIASVENTYKENI

-690 NKNIREINEKY
+690 NKNIRDINEKY

-736 DLLLRMNELL
+736 DLLLRMNEIL

-822 YRDGLYKITKESG
+822 YRDGIYRITKESG

-848 ELALST
+848 ELALSSG
-854 DLPQEKVDEIQRRI
+854 LPQEKVDEIQRRI
-868 DKIKAQIEAFNNDM
+868 DKIKAQIEDFGNDM
-882 DNDENNPGKRWAK
+882 DNDENNPGKRWADD
-895 NFNSALGD
+895 FNNSLGNL
-903 MSSSANKYLGDSA
+903 SSSANKYLGDSA
-916 KIFNALGDIIGEMT
+916 NIFNALGDIIGEIT
-930 AKMKDAEDSVF
+930 AKMDDAGDSVLN
-941 DFWGALGKG
+941 FWGKLDDKGK
-950 EDGLKKKLT
+950 LS

-1009 NSGAITKEEAEARK
+1009 NSGVITKEEAEARK
-1023 RAAEQATANKNK
+1023 RAAEQTTANKNK
-1035 ELEKKKEVLQ
+1035 ELEKKKEALQ

-1057 SQSVIATALAVSKA
+1057 SQSIIATALAVSRA
-1071 LPNLV
+1071 LPNMV
-1076 LAALVGTLGA
+1076 LAALVGALGA

-1122 VVTDK
+1122 VVTDR
-1127 GTYITPNVPTL
+1127 GAYITPNVPTL

-1215 KMAKYQKKAAKET
+1215 KMAKYQKKAAKEA

>member
-13 KKAFDELTN
+13 KKAFDELTS
-22 LINKFNETKEVY
+22 LIAKFNETKEAYVN
-34 SDLTKELAG
+34 LTKDLAG
-43 GLKVKPGDLKELA
+43 GLRVKPGDLKELA

-76 ADIQGKYK
+76 SDIQGRYK
-84 AVLNDLNKNM
+84 GILNDLNKNM

-118 DALKTASE
+118 DALKIA
-126 AIKNTSEAQKENAQ
+126 SEAQKDNAQ
-140 TTQRQSQAMQSASSS
+140 TTQRQAQAMQSASSS

-180 NERLSINKTKLDEIR
+180 NERLSANKIRLDEIR
-195 RELSNLSKEL
+195 RELSELSKEL
-205 SKGTISQQEYLRIV
+205 SKGIISQQEYLNKV

-248 STAGSYNEMSAAVVQ
+248 STSGSYNEMSAAVVQ

-288 KQLKDELKTIDAQMG
+288 KQLKDELKAIDAQMG

-313 SHWNGLNVSVQQMA
+313 SHWNGLNASVQQVA

-369 QQGVPVWKQL
+369 QKGVPVWKQL

-404 MDWVASLFKAK
+404 MNWIENLFKAK
-415 DATKELLSAEQE
+415 EITGDLIDYENKLLIARQK
-427 MALGIKKGMKDVA
+427 GIQDI
-440 NSTVKLDVLYK
+440 SRETTKLDLLYK
-451 ATQDHTRSL
+451 TTQDTNKSMKERL
-460 KDRNAAVDELQKM
+460 AAANALQKM
-473 YPAYFA
+473 SPDYLG
-479 NLSNDEILAG
+479 NMKKESILAG
-489 KAKEAYVQLR
+489 EAKEAYMQLR
-499 EELVANAI
+499 KELVASAI
-507 ARAQLDR
+507 ARAQLDE
-514 MTDIADK
+514 MTKIAAQRYK
-521 REESLLKRR
+521 AWVKERNAYVS
-530 VQYNTYLQ
+530 YLRS
-538 AEQKIIEASAALE
+538 ENELSKNNSDLQKTITLN
-551 DARQKKAK
+551 
-559 EGDEVWGYLVAKREE
+559 
-574 ELKKAEDQAKKEKAA
+574 AKKQ
-589 WEDLIKETKDYDKV
+589 WENAKDSLSDYDKA
-603 LEGMSKNINV
+603 LKGMSESIDV
-613 GALTNDSNGSNKKEA
+613 DALVNDSNDANKKEA
-628 EEYANYMKNIERE
+628 EKYANYMKNIESE

-655 AEVASVENTYKENI
+655 AEIASVENTYKENI

-690 NKNIREINEKY
+690 NKNIRDINEKY

-736 DLLLRMNELL
+736 DLLLRMNEIL

-822 YRDGLYKITKESG
+822 YRDGIYRITKESG

-848 ELALST
+848 ELALSS

-868 DKIKAQIEAFNNDM
+868 DEIKAQIEDFGNDM
-882 DNDENNPGKRWAK
+882 DNDENNPGKRWADD
-895 NFNSALGD
+895 FNNSLGNL
-903 MSSSANKYLGDSA
+903 SSSANKYLGDSA
-916 KIFNALGDIIGEMT
+916 NIFNALGDIIGEIT
-930 AKMKDAEDSVF
+930 AKMDDAGDSVLN
-941 DFWGALGKG
+941 FWGKLDDKGK
-950 EDGLKKKLT
+950 LS

-1009 NSGAITKEEAEARK
+1009 NSGVITKEEAEARK
-1023 RAAEQATANKNK
+1023 RAAEQTTANKNK
-1035 ELEKKKEVLQ
+1035 ELEKKKEALQ

-1057 SQSVIATALAVSKA
+1057 SQSIIATALAVSRA
-1071 LPNLV
+1071 LPNMV
-1076 LAALVGTLGA
+1076 LAALVGALGA

-1122 VVTDK
+1122 VVTDR
-1127 GTYITPNVPTL
+1127 GAYITPNVPTL

-1215 KMAKYQKKAAKET
+1215 KMAKYQKKAAKEA
-1228 ELRNISS
+1228 ELRNISN

>member
-22 LINKFNETKEVY
+22 LINKFNETKKVY
-34 SDLTKELAG
+34 KELTEALAG
-43 GLKVKPGDLKELA
+43 GLDVKPKDLEELA
-56 DKTEKYTNIMNQ
+56 NKTEKYTNIMNQ

-84 AVLNDLNKNM
+84 GILNDLNKNM

-118 DALKTASE
+118 DALKIA
-126 AIKNTSEAQKENAQ
+126 SEAQKDNAQ
-140 TTQRQSQAMQSASSS
+140 TTQRQAQAMQSASSS

-180 NERLSINKTKLDEIR
+180 NERLSANKIRLDEIR
-195 RELSNLSKEL
+195 RELSKLSKEL
-205 SKGTISQQEYLRIV
+205 SKGTISQQEYLNKV
-219 SDLTIKERD
+219 SNLANEERG
-228 LVQQNKQ
+228 LIQQNKQ
-235 YTSLLNAHSKAMV
+235 YTSLLNAHSKV
-248 STAGSYNEMSAAVVQ
+248 IISTAGSYNEMSAAVVQ

-272 EAQRQGD
+272 EAQRQGN

-574 ELKKAEDQAKKEKAA
+574 ELKKAEDQAKKEKTA

-603 LEGMSKNINV
+603 LEGMSKNINI
-613 GALTNDSNGSNKKEA
+613 GALANDSNGSNKKEA

-868 DKIKAQIEAFNNDM
+868 DKIKAQIEAFGNDM
-882 DNDENNPGKRWAK
+882 DNDENNPGKRWADD
-895 NFNSALGD
+895 FNSALGNL
-903 MSSSANKYLGDSA
+903 SSSANKYLGDSA
-916 KIFNALGDIIGEMT
+916 NIFNALGDIIGEIT
-930 AKMKDAEDSVF
+930 SKMDDAGDSVLN
-941 DFWGALGKG
+941 FWGKLDDKGK
-950 EDGLKKKLT
+950 LS

-1009 NSGAITKEEAEARK
+1009 NSGVITKEEAEARK
-1023 RAAEQATANKNK
+1023 RAAEQTTANKNK
-1035 ELEKKKEVLQ
+1035 ELEKKKEALQ

-1057 SQSVIATALAVSKA
+1057 SQSIIATALAVSRA
-1071 LPNLV
+1071 LPNMV
-1076 LAALVGTLGA
+1076 LAALVGALGA

-1122 VVTDK
+1122 VVTDR
-1127 GTYITPNVPTL
+1127 GAYITPNVPTL

-1152 IERRSDFLPPFDRLA
+1152 IERRSDFLPPFDRLS

-1215 KMAKYQKKAAKET
+1215 KMAKYQKKAAKEA
-1228 ELRNISS
+1228 ELRNISN

>member
-13 KKAFDELTN
+13 KKAFDELTS
-22 LINKFNETKEVY
+22 LIAKFNETKEAYVN
-34 SDLTKELAG
+34 LTKDLAG
-43 GLKVKPGDLKELA
+43 GLRVKPGDLKELA

-76 ADIQGKYK
+76 SDIQGRYK
-84 AVLNDLNKNM
+84 GILNDLNKNM

-118 DALKTASE
+118 DALKIA
-126 AIKNTSEAQKENAQ
+126 SEAQKDNAQ
-140 TTQRQSQAMQSASSS
+140 TTQRQAQAMQSASSS

-180 NERLSINKTKLDEIR
+180 NESLSANKIRLDEIR
-195 RELSNLSKEL
+195 RELSKLSKEL
-205 SKGTISQQEYLRIV
+205 SKGIISQQEYLNKV

-235 YTSLLNAHSKAMV
+235 YTSLLNVHSKAMV

-288 KQLKDELKTIDAQMG
+288 KQLKDELKAIDAQMG

-313 SHWNGLNVSVQQMA
+313 SHWNGLNASVQQVA

-369 QQGVPVWKQL
+369 QKGVPVWKQL

-404 MDWVASLFKAK
+404 MNWIESLFKAK
-415 DATKELLSAEQE
+415 EVTGDLIDYENKLLIARQK
-427 MALGIKKGMKDVA
+427 GIQDI
-440 NSTVKLDVLYK
+440 SRETTKLDLLYK
-451 ATQDHTRSL
+451 TTQDTNKSMKERL
-460 KDRNAAVDELQKM
+460 AAANALQKM
-473 YPAYFA
+473 SPDYLG
-479 NLSNDEILAG
+479 NMKKESILAG
-489 KAKEAYVQLR
+489 EAKEAYMQLR
-499 EELVANAI
+499 KELVASAI
-507 ARAQLDR
+507 ARAQLDE
-514 MTDIADK
+514 MTKIAAQRYK
-521 REESLLKRR
+521 AWVKERNAYVS
-530 VQYNTYLQ
+530 YLRS
-538 AEQKIIEASAALE
+538 ENELSKNNSDLQKTITLN
-551 DARQKKAK
+551 
-559 EGDEVWGYLVAKREE
+559 
-574 ELKKAEDQAKKEKAA
+574 AKKQ
-589 WEDLIKETKDYDKV
+589 WENAKDSLSDYDKA
-603 LEGMSKNINV
+603 LKGMSESIDV
-613 GALTNDSNGSNKKEA
+613 DALVNDSNDANKKEA
-628 EEYANYMKNIERE
+628 EKYANYMKNIESE

-655 AEVASVENTYKENI
+655 AEIASVENTYKENI

-690 NKNIREINEKY
+690 NKNIRDINEKY

-736 DLLLRMNELL
+736 DLLLRMNEIL

-790 TDRELDILDTNSL
+790 TGRELDILDTNSL

-822 YRDGLYKITKESG
+822 YRDGIYRITKESG

-848 ELALST
+848 ELALSS

-868 DKIKAQIEAFNNDM
+868 DKIKAQIEDFGNDM
-882 DNDENNPGKRWAK
+882 DNDENNPGKRWADD
-895 NFNSALGD
+895 FNNSLGNL
-903 MSSSANKYLGDSA
+903 SSSANKYLGDSA
-916 KIFNALGDIIGEMT
+916 NIFNALGDIIGEIT
-930 AKMKDAEDSVF
+930 AKMDDAGDSVLN
-941 DFWGALGKG
+941 FWGKLDDKGK
-950 EDGLKKKLT
+950 LS

-1009 NSGAITKEEAEARK
+1009 NSGVITKEEAEARK
-1023 RAAEQATANKNK
+1023 RAAEQTTANKNK
-1035 ELEKKKEVLQ
+1035 ELEKKKEALQ

-1057 SQSVIATALAVSKA
+1057 SQSIIATALAVSRA
-1071 LPNLV
+1071 LPNMV
-1076 LAALVGTLGA
+1076 LAALVGALGA

-1122 VVTDK
+1122 VVTDR
-1127 GTYITPNVPTL
+1127 GAYITPNVPTL

-1215 KMAKYQKKAAKET
+1215 KMAKYQKKAAKEA
-1228 ELRNISS
+1228 ELRNISN

>member
-13 KKAFDELTN
+13 KKAFDELTS
-22 LINKFNETKEVY
+22 LIAKFNETKEAYVN
-34 SDLTKELAG
+34 LTKDLAG
-43 GLKVKPGDLKELA
+43 GLRVKPGDLKELA

-76 ADIQGKYK
+76 SDIQGRYK
-84 AVLNDLNKNM
+84 GILNDLNKNM

-118 DALKTASE
+118 DALKIA
-126 AIKNTSEAQKENAQ
+126 SEAQKDNAQ
-140 TTQRQSQAMQSASSS
+140 TTQRQAQAMQSASSS

-180 NERLSINKTKLDEIR
+180 NERLSANKIRLDEIR
-195 RELSNLSKEL
+195 RELSELSKEL
-205 SKGTISQQEYLRIV
+205 SKGIISQQEYLNKV

-288 KQLKDELKTIDAQMG
+288 KQLKDELKAIDAQMG

-313 SHWNGLNVSVQQMA
+313 SHWNGLNASVQQVA

-338 TFFLA
+338 AFFLA

-369 QQGVPVWKQL
+369 QKGVPVWKQL
-379 TKSILNWQTALV
+379 TKSILNWQTALI

-404 MDWVASLFKAK
+404 MNWIENLFKAK
-415 DATKELLSAEQE
+415 EVTGDLIDYENKLLIARQK
-427 MALGIKKGMKDVA
+427 GIQDI
-440 NSTVKLDVLYK
+440 SRETTKLDLLYK
-451 ATQDHTRSL
+451 TTQDTNKLRKERL
-460 KDRNAAVDELQKM
+460 AAANALQKM
-473 YPAYFA
+473 YPDYLG
-479 NLSNDEILAG
+479 NMKKESILAG
-489 KAKEAYVQLR
+489 EAKEAYMQLR
-499 EELVANAI
+499 KELVASAI
-507 ARAQLDR
+507 ARAQLDE
-514 MTDIADK
+514 MTKIAAQRYK
-521 REESLLKRR
+521 AWVKERNAYVS
-530 VQYNTYLQ
+530 YLRS
-538 AEQKIIEASAALE
+538 ENELSKNNSDLQKTITLN
-551 DARQKKAK
+551 
-559 EGDEVWGYLVAKREE
+559 
-574 ELKKAEDQAKKEKAA
+574 AKKQ
-589 WEDLIKETKDYDKV
+589 WENAKDSLSDYDKA
-603 LEGMSKNINV
+603 LKGMSESIDV
-613 GALTNDSNGSNKKEA
+613 DALVNDSNDANKKEA
-628 EEYANYMKNIERE
+628 EEYANYMKNIESE

-655 AEVASVENTYKENI
+655 AEIASVENTYKENI

-690 NKNIREINEKY
+690 NKNIRDINEKY

-736 DLLLRMNELL
+736 DLLLRMNEIL

-822 YRDGLYKITKESG
+822 YRDGIYRITKESG

-848 ELALST
+848 ELALSS

-868 DKIKAQIEAFNNDM
+868 DKIKAQIEDFGNDM
-882 DNDENNPGKRWAK
+882 DNDENNPGKRWADD
-895 NFNSALGD
+895 FNNSLGNL
-903 MSSSANKYLGDSA
+903 SSSANKYLGDSA
-916 KIFNALGDIIGEMT
+916 NIFNALGDIIGEIT
-930 AKMKDAEDSVF
+930 AKMDDAGDSVLN
-941 DFWGALGKG
+941 FWGKLDDKGK
-950 EDGLKKKLT
+950 LS

-1009 NSGAITKEEAEARK
+1009 NSGVITKEEAEARK
-1023 RAAEQATANKNK
+1023 RAAEQTTANKNK
-1035 ELEKKKEVLQ
+1035 ELEKKKEALQ

-1057 SQSVIATALAVSKA
+1057 SQSIIATALAVSRA
-1071 LPNLV
+1071 LPNMV
-1076 LAALVGTLGA
+1076 LAALVGALGA

-1122 VVTDK
+1122 VVTDR
-1127 GTYITPNVPTL
+1127 GAYITPNVPTL

-1215 KMAKYQKKAAKET
+1215 KMAKYQKKAAKEA
-1228 ELRNISS
+1228 ELRNISN

>member
-13 KKAFDELTN
+13 KKAFDELTS
-22 LINKFNETKEVY
+22 LIAKFNETKEAYVN
-34 SDLTKELAG
+34 LTKDLAG
-43 GLKVKPGDLKELA
+43 GLRVKPGDLKELA

-76 ADIQGKYK
+76 SDIQGRYK
-84 AVLNDLNKNM
+84 GILNDLNKNM

-118 DALKTASE
+118 DALKIA
-126 AIKNTSEAQKENAQ
+126 SEAQKDNAQ
-140 TTQRQSQAMQSASSS
+140 TTQRQAQAMQSASSS

-180 NERLSINKTKLDEIR
+180 NERLSANKIRLDEIR
-195 RELSNLSKEL
+195 RELSELSKEL
-205 SKGTISQQEYLRIV
+205 SKGIISQQEYLNKV

-248 STAGSYNEMSAAVVQ
+248 STSGSYNEMSAAVVQ

-288 KQLKDELKTIDAQMG
+288 KQLKDELKAIDAQMG

-313 SHWNGLNVSVQQMA
+313 SHWNGLNASVQQVA

-338 TFFLA
+338 AFFLA
-343 ISNNLPIMADEI
+343 ISNNLPIMANEI

-628 EEYANYMKNIERE
+628 EEYANYMKNIESE

-655 AEVASVENTYKENI
+655 AEIASVENTYKENI

-690 NKNIREINEKY
+690 NKNIRDINEKY

-736 DLLLRMNELL
+736 DLLLRMNEIL

-822 YRDGLYKITKESG
+822 YRDGIYRITKESG

-848 ELALST
+848 ELALSS

-868 DKIKAQIEAFNNDM
+868 DKIKAQIEDFGNDM
-882 DNDENNPGKRWAK
+882 DNDENNPGKRWADD
-895 NFNSALGD
+895 FNNSLGNL
-903 MSSSANKYLGDSA
+903 SSSANKYLGDSA
-916 KIFNALGDIIGEMT
+916 NIFNALGDIIGEIT
-930 AKMKDAEDSVF
+930 AKMDDAGDSVLN
-941 DFWGALGKG
+941 FWGKLDDKGK
-950 EDGLKKKLT
+950 LS

-1009 NSGAITKEEAEARK
+1009 NSGVITKEEAEARK
-1023 RAAEQATANKNK
+1023 RAAEQTTANKNK
-1035 ELEKKKEVLQ
+1035 ELEKKKEALQ

-1057 SQSVIATALAVSKA
+1057 SQSIIATALAVSRA
-1071 LPNLV
+1071 LPNMV
-1076 LAALVGTLGA
+1076 LAALVGALGA

-1122 VVTDK
+1122 VVTDR
-1127 GTYITPNVPTL
+1127 GAYITPNVPTL

-1215 KMAKYQKKAAKET
+1215 KMAKYQKKAAKEA
-1228 ELRNISS
+1228 ELRNISN

>member
-22 LINKFNETKEVY
+22 LINKFNETKKVY
-34 SDLTKELAG
+34 KELTEALAG
-43 GLKVKPGDLKELA
+43 GLDVKPKDLEELA
-56 DKTEKYTNIMNQ
+56 NKTEKYTNIMNQ

-126 AIKNTSEAQKENAQ
+126 AIKNTSEAQKEIAQ

-355 KRARDEFKALQESG
+355 KRAREEFKALQESG
-369 QQGVPVWKQL
+369 QKGVPVWKQL

-404 MDWVASLFKAK
+404 MNWIENLFKAK
-415 DATKELLSAEQE
+415 EVTGDLIDYENKLLLARQKGIQDISKE
-427 MALGIKKGMKDVA
+427 
-440 NSTVKLDVLYK
+440 TTKLDLLYK
-451 ATQDHTRSL
+451 TTQDTNKSMKERL
-460 KDRNAAVDELQKM
+460 AAANALQKM
-473 YPAYFA
+473 SPDYLG
-479 NLSNDEILAG
+479 NMKKESILAG
-489 KAKEAYVQLR
+489 EAKEAYMQLR
-499 EELVANAI
+499 KELVASAI
-507 ARAQLDR
+507 ARAQLDE
-514 MTDIADK
+514 MTKIAAQRYK
-521 REESLLKRR
+521 AWVKERNAYVS
-530 VQYNTYLQ
+530 YLRS
-538 AEQKIIEASAALE
+538 ENELSKNNSDLQKAITLN
-551 DARQKKAK
+551 
-559 EGDEVWGYLVAKREE
+559 
-574 ELKKAEDQAKKEKAA
+574 AKKQ
-589 WEDLIKETKDYDKV
+589 WENAKDSLSDYDKA
-603 LEGMSKNINV
+603 LKGMSESIDV
-613 GALTNDSNGSNKKEA
+613 DALVNDSNDANKKEA
-628 EEYANYMKNIERE
+628 EEYANYMKNIESE

-655 AEVASVENTYKENI
+655 AEIASVENTYKENI

-690 NKNIREINEKY
+690 NKNIRDINEKY

-723 IKNNSEKELEYKL
+723 IKNNSEEELEYKL

-822 YRDGLYKITKESG
+822 YRDRLYKITKESG

-854 DLPQEKVDEIQRRI
+854 ELPQEKVDEIQRRI

-895 NFNSALGD
+895 DFNSALGD

-980 DARIKRVEE
+980 DSRIKRVEE

-1009 NSGAITKEEAEARK
+1009 NSGVITKEEAEARK
-1023 RAAEQATANKNK
+1023 RAAEQTTANKNK
-1035 ELEKKKEVLQ
+1035 ELEKKKEALQ

-1057 SQSVIATALAVSKA
+1057 SQSIIATALAVSKA

-1127 GTYITPNVPTL
+1127 GAYITPNVPTL

-1215 KMAKYQKKAAKET
+1215 KMAKYQKKAAKEA

>member
-13 KKAFDELTN
+13 KKAFDELTS
-22 LINKFNETKEVY
+22 LIAKFNETKEAYVN
-34 SDLTKELAG
+34 LTKDLAG
-43 GLKVKPGDLKELA
+43 GLRVKPGDLKELA

-76 ADIQGKYK
+76 SDIQGRYK
-84 AVLNDLNKNM
+84 GILNDLNKNM

-118 DALKTASE
+118 DALKIA
-126 AIKNTSEAQKENAQ
+126 SEAQKDNAQ
-140 TTQRQSQAMQSASSS
+140 TTQRQAQAMQSASSS

-167 NTVTSYD
+167 NTATSYD

-180 NERLSINKTKLDEIR
+180 NERLSANKIRLDEIR
-195 RELSNLSKEL
+195 RELSELSKEL
-205 SKGTISQQEYLRIV
+205 SKGIISQQEYLNKV

-228 LVQQNKQ
+228 LIQQNKQ

-288 KQLKDELKTIDAQMG
+288 KQLKDELKAIDAQMG

-313 SHWNGLNVSVQQMA
+313 SHWNGLNASVQQVA

-338 TFFLA
+338 AFFLA

-369 QQGVPVWKQL
+369 QKGVPVWKQL

-404 MDWVASLFKAK
+404 MNWIENLFKAK
-415 DATKELLSAEQE
+415 EVTGDLIDYENKLLIARQK
-427 MALGIKKGMKDVA
+427 GIQDI
-440 NSTVKLDVLYK
+440 SRETTKLDLLYK
-451 ATQDHTRSL
+451 TTQDTNKSMKERL
-460 KDRNAAVDELQKM
+460 AAANALQKM
-473 YPAYFA
+473 SPDYLG
-479 NLSNDEILAG
+479 NMKKESILAG
-489 KAKEAYVQLR
+489 EAKEAYMQLR
-499 EELVANAI
+499 KELVASAI
-507 ARAQLDR
+507 ARAQLDE
-514 MTDIADK
+514 MTKIAAQRYK
-521 REESLLKRR
+521 AWVKERNAYVS
-530 VQYNTYLQ
+530 YLRS
-538 AEQKIIEASAALE
+538 ENELSKNNSDLQKTITLN
-551 DARQKKAK
+551 
-559 EGDEVWGYLVAKREE
+559 
-574 ELKKAEDQAKKEKAA
+574 AKKQ
-589 WEDLIKETKDYDKV
+589 WENAKDSLSDYDKA
-603 LEGMSKNINV
+603 LKGMSESIDV
-613 GALTNDSNGSNKKEA
+613 DALVNDSNDANKKEA
-628 EEYANYMKNIERE
+628 EEYANYMKNIESE

-655 AEVASVENTYKENI
+655 AEIASVENTYKENI

-690 NKNIREINEKY
+690 NKNIRDINEKY

-736 DLLLRMNELL
+736 DLLLRMNEIL

-822 YRDGLYKITKESG
+822 YRDGIYRITKESG

-848 ELALST
+848 ELALSS

-868 DKIKAQIEAFNNDM
+868 DKIKAQIEDFGNDM
-882 DNDENNPGKRWAK
+882 DNDENNPGKRWADD
-895 NFNSALGD
+895 FNNSLGNL
-903 MSSSANKYLGDSA
+903 SSSANKYLGDSA
-916 KIFNALGDIIGEMT
+916 NIFNALGDIIGEIT
-930 AKMKDAEDSVF
+930 AKMDDAGDSVLN
-941 DFWGALGKG
+941 FWGKLDDKGK
-950 EDGLKKKLT
+950 LS

-1009 NSGAITKEEAEARK
+1009 NSGVITKEEAEARK
-1023 RAAEQATANKNK
+1023 RAAEQTTANKNK
-1035 ELEKKKEVLQ
+1035 ELEKKKEALQ

-1057 SQSVIATALAVSKA
+1057 SQSIIATALAVSRA
-1071 LPNLV
+1071 LPNMV
-1076 LAALVGTLGA
+1076 LAALVGALGA

-1122 VVTDK
+1122 VVTDR
-1127 GTYITPNVPTL
+1127 GAYITPNVPTL

-1215 KMAKYQKKAAKET
+1215 KMAKYQKKAAKEA
-1228 ELRNISS
+1228 ELRNISN

>member
-13 KKAFDELTN
+13 KKAFDELTS
-22 LINKFNETKEVY
+22 LIAKFNETKEAYVN
-34 SDLTKELAG
+34 LTKDLAG
-43 GLKVKPGDLKELA
+43 GLRVKPGDLKELA

-76 ADIQGKYK
+76 SDIQGRYK
-84 AVLNDLNKNM
+84 GILNDLNKNM

-118 DALKTASE
+118 DALKIA
-126 AIKNTSEAQKENAQ
+126 SEAQKDNAQ
-140 TTQRQSQAMQSASSS
+140 TTQRQAQAMQSASSS

-180 NERLSINKTKLDEIR
+180 NERLSANKIRLDEIR
-195 RELSNLSKEL
+195 RELSELSKEL
-205 SKGTISQQEYLRIV
+205 SKGIISQQEYLNKV

-288 KQLKDELKTIDAQMG
+288 KQLKDELKAIDAQMG

-313 SHWNGLNVSVQQMA
+313 SHWNGLNASVQQVA

-338 TFFLA
+338 AFFLA
-343 ISNNLPIMADEI
+343 ISNNLPIMANEI

-369 QQGVPVWKQL
+369 QKGVPVWKQL

-404 MDWVASLFKAK
+404 MNWIENLFKAK
-415 DATKELLSAEQE
+415 EVTGDLIDYENKLLIARQK
-427 MALGIKKGMKDVA
+427 GIQDI
-440 NSTVKLDVLYK
+440 SRETTKLDLLYK
-451 ATQDHTRSL
+451 TTQDTNKSMKERL
-460 KDRNAAVDELQKM
+460 AAANALQKM
-473 YPAYFA
+473 SPDYLG
-479 NLSNDEILAG
+479 NMKKESILAG
-489 KAKEAYVQLR
+489 EAKEAYMQLR
-499 EELVANAI
+499 KELVASAI
-507 ARAQLDR
+507 ARAQLDE
-514 MTDIADK
+514 MTKIAAQRYK
-521 REESLLKRR
+521 AWVKERNAYVS
-530 VQYNTYLQ
+530 YLRS
-538 AEQKIIEASAALE
+538 ENELSKNNSDLQKTITLN
-551 DARQKKAK
+551 
-559 EGDEVWGYLVAKREE
+559 
-574 ELKKAEDQAKKEKAA
+574 AKKQ
-589 WEDLIKETKDYDKV
+589 WENAKDSLSDYDKA
-603 LEGMSKNINV
+603 LKGMSESIDV
-613 GALTNDSNGSNKKEA
+613 DALVNDSNDANKKEA
-628 EEYANYMKNIERE
+628 EKYANYMKNIESE

-655 AEVASVENTYKENI
+655 AEIASVENTYKENI

-690 NKNIREINEKY
+690 NKNIRDINEKY

-736 DLLLRMNELL
+736 DLLLRMNEIL

-822 YRDGLYKITKESG
+822 YRDGIYRITKESG

-848 ELALST
+848 ELALSS

-868 DKIKAQIEAFNNDM
+868 DKIKAQIEDFGNDM
-882 DNDENNPGKRWAK
+882 DNDENNPGKRWADD
-895 NFNSALGD
+895 FNNSLGNL
-903 MSSSANKYLGDSA
+903 SSSANKYLGDSA
-916 KIFNALGDIIGEMT
+916 NIFNALGDIIGEIT
-930 AKMKDAEDSVF
+930 AKMDDAGDSVLN
-941 DFWGALGKG
+941 FWGKLDDKGK
-950 EDGLKKKLT
+950 LS

-1009 NSGAITKEEAEARK
+1009 NSGVITKEEAEARK
-1023 RAAEQATANKNK
+1023 RAAEQTTANKNK
-1035 ELEKKKEVLQ
+1035 ELEKKKEALQ

-1057 SQSVIATALAVSKA
+1057 SQSIIATALAVSRA
-1071 LPNLV
+1071 LPNMV
-1076 LAALVGTLGA
+1076 LAALVGALGA

-1122 VVTDK
+1122 VVTDR
-1127 GTYITPNVPTL
+1127 GAYITPNVPTL

-1215 KMAKYQKKAAKET
+1215 KMAKYQKKAAKEA
-1228 ELRNISS
+1228 ELRNISN

>member
-13 KKAFDELTN
+13 KKAFDELAN
-22 LINKFNETKEVY
+22 LIAKFNETKEVY
-34 SDLTKELAG
+34 KNLTKDLAG
-43 GLKVKPGDLKELA
+43 GLRVKPGDLKELA

-76 ADIQGKYK
+76 SDIQGRYK
-84 AVLNDLNKNM
+84 GILNDLNKNM

-118 DALKTASE
+118 DALKIA
-126 AIKNTSEAQKENAQ
+126 SEAQKDNAQ
-140 TTQRQSQAMQSASSS
+140 TTQRQAQAMQSASSS

-180 NERLSINKTKLDEIR
+180 NERLSANKIRLDEIR
-195 RELSNLSKEL
+195 RELSELSKEL

-288 KQLKDELKTIDAQMG
+288 KQLKDELKAIDAQMG

-313 SHWNGLNVSVQQMA
+313 SHWNGLNASVQQVA

-338 TFFLA
+338 AFFLA

-369 QQGVPVWKQL
+369 QKGVPVWKQL

-404 MDWVASLFKAK
+404 MNWIESLFKAK
-415 DATKELLSAEQE
+415 EVTGDLIDYENKLLIARQK
-427 MALGIKKGMKDVA
+427 GIQDI
-440 NSTVKLDVLYK
+440 SRETTKLDLLYK
-451 ATQDHTRSL
+451 TTQDTNKSMKERL
-460 KDRNAAVDELQKM
+460 AAANALQKM
-473 YPAYFA
+473 SPDYLG
-479 NLSNDEILAG
+479 NMKKESILAG
-489 KAKEAYVQLR
+489 EAKEAYMQLR
-499 EELVANAI
+499 KELVASAI
-507 ARAQLDR
+507 ARAQLDE
-514 MTDIADK
+514 MTKIAAQRYK
-521 REESLLKRR
+521 AWVKERNAYVS
-530 VQYNTYLQ
+530 YLRS
-538 AEQKIIEASAALE
+538 ENELSKNNSDLQKTITLN
-551 DARQKKAK
+551 
-559 EGDEVWGYLVAKREE
+559 
-574 ELKKAEDQAKKEKAA
+574 AKKQ
-589 WEDLIKETKDYDKV
+589 WENAKDSLSDYDKA
-603 LEGMSKNINV
+603 LKGMSESIDV
-613 GALTNDSNGSNKKEA
+613 DALVNDSNDANKKEA
-628 EEYANYMKNIERE
+628 EKYANYMKNIESE

-655 AEVASVENTYKENI
+655 AEIASVENTYKENI

-690 NKNIREINEKY
+690 NKNIRDINEKY

-736 DLLLRMNELL
+736 DLLLRMNEIL

-822 YRDGLYKITKESG
+822 YRDGIYRITKESG

-848 ELALST
+848 ELALSS

-868 DKIKAQIEAFNNDM
+868 DKIKAQIEDFGNDM
-882 DNDENNPGKRWAK
+882 DNDENNPGKRWADD
-895 NFNSALGD
+895 FNNSLGNL
-903 MSSSANKYLGDSA
+903 SSSANKYLGDSA
-916 KIFNALGDIIGEMT
+916 NIFNALGDIIGEIT
-930 AKMKDAEDSVF
+930 AKMDDAGDSVLN
-941 DFWGALGKG
+941 FWGKLDDKGK
-950 EDGLKKKLT
+950 LS

-1009 NSGAITKEEAEARK
+1009 NSGVITKEEAEARK
-1023 RAAEQATANKNK
+1023 RAAEQTTANKNK
-1035 ELEKKKEVLQ
+1035 ELEKKKEALQ

-1057 SQSVIATALAVSKA
+1057 SQSIIATALAVSRA
-1071 LPNLV
+1071 LPNMV
-1076 LAALVGTLGA
+1076 LAALVGALGA

-1122 VVTDK
+1122 VVTDR
-1127 GTYITPNVPTL
+1127 GAYITPNVPTL

-1177 IGALMKDA
+1177 LGALMKDA

-1215 KMAKYQKKAAKET
+1215 KMAKYQKKAAKEA
-1228 ELRNISS
+1228 ELRNISN

>member
-13 KKAFDELTN
+13 KKAFDELTS
-22 LINKFNETKEVY
+22 LIAKFNETKEAYVN
-34 SDLTKELAG
+34 LTKDLAG
-43 GLKVKPGDLKELA
+43 GLRVKPGDLKELA

-76 ADIQGKYK
+76 SDIQGRYK
-84 AVLNDLNKNM
+84 GILNDLNKNM

-109 LTSAINKAS
+109 LISAINKAS
-118 DALKTASE
+118 DALKIA
-126 AIKNTSEAQKENAQ
+126 SEAQKDNAQ
-140 TTQRQSQAMQSASSS
+140 TTQRQAQAMQSASSS

-180 NERLSINKTKLDEIR
+180 NERLSANKIRLDEIR
-195 RELSNLSKEL
+195 RELSELSKEL
-205 SKGTISQQEYLRIV
+205 SKGIISQQEYLNKV

-288 KQLKDELKTIDAQMG
+288 KQLKDELKAIDAQMG

-313 SHWNGLNVSVQQMA
+313 SHWNGLNASVQQVA

-369 QQGVPVWKQL
+369 QKGVPVWKQL

-404 MDWVASLFKAK
+404 MNWIENLFKAK
-415 DATKELLSAEQE
+415 ETTGDLIDYENKLLIARQK
-427 MALGIKKGMKDVA
+427 GIQDI
-440 NSTVKLDVLYK
+440 SRETTKLDLLYK
-451 ATQDHTRSL
+451 TTQDTNKSMKERL
-460 KDRNAAVDELQKM
+460 AAANALQKM
-473 YPAYFA
+473 SPDYLG
-479 NLSNDEILAG
+479 NMKKESILAG
-489 KAKEAYVQLR
+489 EAKEAYMQLR
-499 EELVANAI
+499 KELVASAI
-507 ARAQLDR
+507 ARAQLDE
-514 MTDIADK
+514 MTKIAAQRYK
-521 REESLLKRR
+521 AWVKERNAYVS
-530 VQYNTYLQ
+530 YLRS
-538 AEQKIIEASAALE
+538 ENELSKNNSDLQKTITLN
-551 DARQKKAK
+551 
-559 EGDEVWGYLVAKREE
+559 
-574 ELKKAEDQAKKEKAA
+574 AKKQ
-589 WEDLIKETKDYDKV
+589 WENAKDSLSDYDKA
-603 LEGMSKNINV
+603 LKGMSESIDV
-613 GALTNDSNGSNKKEA
+613 DALVNDSNDANKKEA
-628 EEYANYMKNIERE
+628 EEYANYMKNIESE

-655 AEVASVENTYKENI
+655 AEIASVENTYKENI

-690 NKNIREINEKY
+690 NKNIRDINEKY

-736 DLLLRMNELL
+736 DLLLRMNEIL

-822 YRDGLYKITKESG
+822 YRDGIYRITKESG

-848 ELALST
+848 ELALSS

-868 DKIKAQIEAFNNDM
+868 DKIKAQIEDFGNDM
-882 DNDENNPGKRWAK
+882 DNDENNPGKRWADD
-895 NFNSALGD
+895 FNNSLGNL
-903 MSSSANKYLGDSA
+903 SSSANKYLGDSA
-916 KIFNALGDIIGEMT
+916 NIFNALGDIIGEIT
-930 AKMKDAEDSVF
+930 SKMDDAGDSVLN
-941 DFWGALGKG
+941 FWGKLDDKGK
-950 EDGLKKKLT
+950 LS

-995 EAGEKELERIEKLE
+995 KSGEEEIERIEKLAE
-1009 NSGAITKEEAEARK
+1009 KGAITTEEAEERK
-1023 RAAEQATANKNK
+1023 RVAEKKTAAKNK
-1035 ELEKKKEVLQ
+1035 ELEKKKEALQ

-1057 SQSVIATALAVSKA
+1057 SQSIIATALAVSRA
-1071 LPNLV
+1071 LPNMV
-1076 LAALVGTLGA
+1076 LAALVGALGA

-1101 KGTDNHPGGLA
+1101 KGIDNHPGGLA

-1122 VVTDK
+1122 VVTDR
-1127 GTYITPNVPTL
+1127 GAYITPNVPTL

-1167 LYRSMNLRSD
+1167 LYRSMNLRTD

-1215 KMAKYQKKAAKET
+1215 KMAKYQKKAAKEA
-1228 ELRNISS
+1228 ELRNISN

>member
-13 KKAFDELTN
+13 KKAFDELTS
-22 LINKFNETKEVY
+22 LIAKFNETKEAYVN
-34 SDLTKELAG
+34 LTKDLAG
-43 GLKVKPGDLKELA
+43 GLRVKPGDLKELA

-76 ADIQGKYK
+76 SDIQGRYK
-84 AVLNDLNKNM
+84 GILNDLNKNM

-118 DALKTASE
+118 DALKIA
-126 AIKNTSEAQKENAQ
+126 SEAQKDNAQ
-140 TTQRQSQAMQSASSS
+140 TTQRQAQAMQSASSS

-180 NERLSINKTKLDEIR
+180 NERLSANKIRLDEIR
-195 RELSNLSKEL
+195 RELSELSKEL
-205 SKGTISQQEYLRIV
+205 SKGIISQQEYLNKV

-288 KQLKDELKTIDAQMG
+288 KQLKDELKAIDAQMG

-313 SHWNGLNVSVQQMA
+313 SHWNGLNASVQQVA

-338 TFFLA
+338 AFFLA
-343 ISNNLPIMADEI
+343 ISNNLPIMANEI

-404 MDWVASLFKAK
+404 MNWIENLFKAK
-415 DATKELLSAEQE
+415 EVTGDLIDYENKLLIARQK
-427 MALGIKKGMKDVA
+427 GIQDI
-440 NSTVKLDVLYK
+440 SRETTKLDLLYK
-451 ATQDHTRSL
+451 TTQDTNKSMKERL
-460 KDRNAAVDELQKM
+460 AAANALQKM
-473 YPAYFA
+473 SPDYLG
-479 NLSNDEILAG
+479 NMKKESILAG
-489 KAKEAYVQLR
+489 EAKEAYMQLR
-499 EELVANAI
+499 KELVASAI
-507 ARAQLDR
+507 ARAQLDE
-514 MTDIADK
+514 MTKIAAQRYK
-521 REESLLKRR
+521 AWVKERNAYVS
-530 VQYNTYLQ
+530 YLRS
-538 AEQKIIEASAALE
+538 ENELSKNNSDLQKTITLN
-551 DARQKKAK
+551 
-559 EGDEVWGYLVAKREE
+559 
-574 ELKKAEDQAKKEKAA
+574 AKKQ
-589 WEDLIKETKDYDKV
+589 WENAKDSLSDYDKA
-603 LEGMSKNINV
+603 LKGMSESIDV
-613 GALTNDSNGSNKKEA
+613 DALVNDSNDANKKEA
-628 EEYANYMKNIERE
+628 EEYANYMKNIESE

-655 AEVASVENTYKENI
+655 AEIASVENTYKENI

-690 NKNIREINEKY
+690 NKNIRDINEKY

-736 DLLLRMNELL
+736 DLLLRMNEIL

-822 YRDGLYKITKESG
+822 YRDGIYRITKESG

-848 ELALST
+848 ELALSS

-868 DKIKAQIEAFNNDM
+868 DKIKAQIEDFGNDM
-882 DNDENNPGKRWAK
+882 DNDENNPGKRWADD
-895 NFNSALGD
+895 FNNSLGNL
-903 MSSSANKYLGDSA
+903 SSSANKYLGDSA
-916 KIFNALGDIIGEMT
+916 NIFNALGDIIGEIT
-930 AKMKDAEDSVF
+930 AKMDDAGDSVLN
-941 DFWGALGKG
+941 FWGKLDDKGK
-950 EDGLKKKLT
+950 LS

-1009 NSGAITKEEAEARK
+1009 NSGVITKEEAEARK
-1023 RAAEQATANKNK
+1023 RAAEQTTANKNK
-1035 ELEKKKEVLQ
+1035 ELEKKKEALQ

-1057 SQSVIATALAVSKA
+1057 SQSIIATALAVSRA
-1071 LPNLV
+1071 LPNMV
-1076 LAALVGTLGA
+1076 LAALVGALGA

-1122 VVTDK
+1122 VVTDR
-1127 GTYITPNVPTL
+1127 GAYITPNVPTL

-1215 KMAKYQKKAAKET
+1215 KMAKYQKKAAKEA
-1228 ELRNISS
+1228 ELRNISN

>member
-13 KKAFDELTN
+13 KKAFDELTS
-22 LINKFNETKEVY
+22 LIAKFNETKEAYVN
-34 SDLTKELAG
+34 LTKDLAG
-43 GLKVKPGDLKELA
+43 GLRVKPGDLKELA

-76 ADIQGKYK
+76 SDIQGRYK
-84 AVLNDLNKNM
+84 GILNDLNKNM

-118 DALKTASE
+118 DALKIA
-126 AIKNTSEAQKENAQ
+126 SEAQKDNAQ
-140 TTQRQSQAMQSASSS
+140 TTQRQAQAMQSASSS

-180 NERLSINKTKLDEIR
+180 NERLSANKIRLDEIR
-195 RELSNLSKEL
+195 RELSELSKEL
-205 SKGTISQQEYLRIV
+205 SKGIISQQEYLNKV

-288 KQLKDELKTIDAQMG
+288 KQLKDELKAIDAQMG

-313 SHWNGLNVSVQQMA
+313 SHWNGLNASVQQVA

-338 TFFLA
+338 AFFLA
-343 ISNNLPIMADEI
+343 ISNNLPIMANEI

-369 QQGVPVWKQL
+369 QKGVPVWKQL

-404 MDWVASLFKAK
+404 MNWIENLFKAK
-415 DATKELLSAEQE
+415 EVTGDLIDYENKLLIARQK
-427 MALGIKKGMKDVA
+427 GIQDI
-440 NSTVKLDVLYK
+440 SRETTKLDLLYK
-451 ATQDHTRSL
+451 TTQDTNKSMKERL
-460 KDRNAAVDELQKM
+460 AAANALQKM
-473 YPAYFA
+473 SPDYLG
-479 NLSNDEILAG
+479 NMKKESILAG
-489 KAKEAYVQLR
+489 EAKEAYMQLR
-499 EELVANAI
+499 KELVASAI
-507 ARAQLDR
+507 ARAQLDE
-514 MTDIADK
+514 MTKIAAQRYK
-521 REESLLKRR
+521 AWVKERNAYVS
-530 VQYNTYLQ
+530 YLRS
-538 AEQKIIEASAALE
+538 ENELSKNNSDLQKTITLN
-551 DARQKKAK
+551 
-559 EGDEVWGYLVAKREE
+559 
-574 ELKKAEDQAKKEKAA
+574 AKKQ
-589 WEDLIKETKDYDKV
+589 WENAKDSLSDYDKA
-603 LEGMSKNINV
+603 LKGMSESIDV
-613 GALTNDSNGSNKKEA
+613 DALVNDSNDANKKEA
-628 EEYANYMKNIERE
+628 EEYANYMKNIESE

-655 AEVASVENTYKENI
+655 AEIASVENTYKENI

-690 NKNIREINEKY
+690 NKNIRDINEKY

-736 DLLLRMNELL
+736 DLLLRMNEIL

-822 YRDGLYKITKESG
+822 YRDGIYRITKESG

-848 ELALST
+848 ELALSS

-868 DKIKAQIEAFNNDM
+868 DKIKAQIEDFGNDM
-882 DNDENNPGKRWAK
+882 DNDENNPGKRWADD
-895 NFNSALGD
+895 FNNSLGNL
-903 MSSSANKYLGDSA
+903 SSSANKYLGDSA
-916 KIFNALGDIIGEMT
+916 NIFNALGDIIGEIT
-930 AKMKDAEDSVF
+930 AKMDDAGDSVLN
-941 DFWGALGKG
+941 FWGKLDDKGK
-950 EDGLKKKLT
+950 LS

-1009 NSGAITKEEAEARK
+1009 NSGVITKEEAEARK
-1023 RAAEQATANKNK
+1023 RAAEQTTANKNK
-1035 ELEKKKEVLQ
+1035 ELEKKKEALQ

-1057 SQSVIATALAVSKA
+1057 SQSIIATALAVSRA
-1071 LPNLV
+1071 LPNMV
-1076 LAALVGTLGA
+1076 LAALVGALGA

-1122 VVTDK
+1122 VVTDR
-1127 GTYITPNVPTL
+1127 GAYITPNVPTL

-1215 KMAKYQKKAAKET
+1215 KMAKYQKKAAKEA
-1228 ELRNISS
+1228 ELRNISN

>member
-13 KKAFDELTN
+13 KKAFDELTS
-22 LINKFNETKEVY
+22 LIAKFNETKEAYVN
-34 SDLTKELAG
+34 LTKDLAG
-43 GLKVKPGDLKELA
+43 GLRVKPGDLKELA

-76 ADIQGKYK
+76 SDIQGRYK
-84 AVLNDLNKNM
+84 GILNDLNKNM

-109 LTSAINKAS
+109 LISAINKAS
-118 DALKTASE
+118 DALKIA
-126 AIKNTSEAQKENAQ
+126 SEAQKDNAQ
-140 TTQRQSQAMQSASSS
+140 TTQRQAQAMQSASSS

-180 NERLSINKTKLDEIR
+180 NERLSANKIRLDEIR
-195 RELSNLSKEL
+195 RELSELSKEL
-205 SKGTISQQEYLRIV
+205 SKGIISQQEYLNKV

-288 KQLKDELKTIDAQMG
+288 KQLKDELKAIDAQMG

-313 SHWNGLNVSVQQMA
+313 SHWNGLNASVQQVA

-369 QQGVPVWKQL
+369 QKGVPVWKQL

-404 MDWVASLFKAK
+404 MNWIENLFKAK
-415 DATKELLSAEQE
+415 ETTGDLIDYENKLLIARQK
-427 MALGIKKGMKDVA
+427 GIQDI
-440 NSTVKLDVLYK
+440 SRETTKLDLLYK
-451 ATQDHTRSL
+451 TTQDTNKSMKERL
-460 KDRNAAVDELQKM
+460 AAANALQKM
-473 YPAYFA
+473 SPDYLG
-479 NLSNDEILAG
+479 NMKKESILAG
-489 KAKEAYVQLR
+489 EAKEAYMQLR
-499 EELVANAI
+499 KELVASAI
-507 ARAQLDR
+507 ARAQLDE
-514 MTDIADK
+514 MTKIAAQRYK
-521 REESLLKRR
+521 AWVKERNAYVS
-530 VQYNTYLQ
+530 YLRS
-538 AEQKIIEASAALE
+538 ENELSKNNSDLQKTITLN
-551 DARQKKAK
+551 
-559 EGDEVWGYLVAKREE
+559 
-574 ELKKAEDQAKKEKAA
+574 AKKQ
-589 WEDLIKETKDYDKV
+589 WENAKDSLSDYDKA
-603 LEGMSKNINV
+603 LKGMSESIDV
-613 GALTNDSNGSNKKEA
+613 DALVNDSNGANKKEA
-628 EEYANYMKNIERE
+628 EEYANYMKNIESE

-655 AEVASVENTYKENI
+655 AEIASVENTYKENI

-690 NKNIREINEKY
+690 NKNIRDINEKY

-848 ELALST
+848 ELALSS

-868 DKIKAQIEAFNNDM
+868 DKIKAQIEAFGNDM
-882 DNDENNPGKRWAK
+882 DNDENNPGKRWADD
-895 NFNSALGD
+895 FNNALGNL
-903 MSSSANKYLGDSA
+903 SSSANKYLGDSA
-916 KIFNALGDIIGEMT
+916 NIFNALGDIIGEIT
-930 AKMKDAEDSVF
+930 AKMDDAGDSVLN
-941 DFWGALGKG
+941 FWGKLDDKGK
-950 EDGLKKKLT
+950 LS

-1009 NSGAITKEEAEARK
+1009 NSGVITKEEAEARK
-1023 RAAEQATANKNK
+1023 RTAEQTTANKNK
-1035 ELEKKKEVLQ
+1035 ELEKKKEALQ

-1057 SQSVIATALAVSKA
+1057 SQSIIATALAVSKA

-1122 VVTDK
+1122 VVTDR
-1127 GTYITPNVPTL
+1127 GAYITPNVPTL

-1215 KMAKYQKKAAKET
+1215 KMAKYQKKAAKEA
-1228 ELRNISS
+1228 ELRNISN

>member
-13 KKAFDELTN
+13 KKAFDELAN
-22 LINKFNETKEVY
+22 LIAKFNETKKVY
-34 SDLTKELAG
+34 KNLTKDLAG
-43 GLKVKPGDLKELA
+43 GLRVKPGDLKELA

-76 ADIQGKYK
+76 SDIQGRYK
-84 AVLNDLNKNM
+84 GILNDLNKNM

-118 DALKTASE
+118 DALKIA
-126 AIKNTSEAQKENAQ
+126 SEAQKDNAQ
-140 TTQRQSQAMQSASSS
+140 TTQRQAQAMQSASSS

-180 NERLSINKTKLDEIR
+180 NESLSANKIRLDEIR
-195 RELSNLSKEL
+195 RELSKLSKEL
-205 SKGTISQQEYLRIV
+205 SKGIISQQEYLNKV

-288 KQLKDELKTIDAQMG
+288 KQLKDELKAIDAQMG

-313 SHWNGLNVSVQQMA
+313 SHWNGLNASVQQVA

-369 QQGVPVWKQL
+369 QKGVPVWKQL

-404 MDWVASLFKAK
+404 MNWIESLFKAK
-415 DATKELLSAEQE
+415 EVTGGLIDYENKLLIARQK
-427 MALGIKKGMKDVA
+427 GIQDI
-440 NSTVKLDVLYK
+440 SRETTKLDLLYK
-451 ATQDHTRSL
+451 TTQDTNKSMKERL
-460 KDRNAAVDELQKM
+460 AAANALQKM
-473 YPAYFA
+473 SPDYLG
-479 NLSNDEILAG
+479 NMKKESILAG
-489 KAKEAYVQLR
+489 EAKEAYMQLR
-499 EELVANAI
+499 KELEASAI
-507 ARAQLDR
+507 ARAQLDE
-514 MTDIADK
+514 MAKIAAQRYK
-521 REESLLKRR
+521 AWVKERNAYVS
-530 VQYNTYLQ
+530 YLRS
-538 AEQKIIEASAALE
+538 ENELSKNNSDLQKTITLN
-551 DARQKKAK
+551 
-559 EGDEVWGYLVAKREE
+559 
-574 ELKKAEDQAKKEKAA
+574 AKKQ
-589 WEDLIKETKDYDKV
+589 WENAKDSLSDYDKA
-603 LEGMSKNINV
+603 LKGMSESIDV
-613 GALTNDSNGSNKKEA
+613 DALVNDSNDANKKEA
-628 EEYANYMKNIERE
+628 EKYANYMKNIESE

-655 AEVASVENTYKENI
+655 AEIASVENTYKENI

-690 NKNIREINEKY
+690 NKNIRDINEKY

-736 DLLLRMNELL
+736 DLLLRMNEIL

-822 YRDGLYKITKESG
+822 YRDGIYRITKESG

-848 ELALST
+848 ELALSS

-868 DKIKAQIEAFNNDM
+868 DKIKAQIEDFGNDM
-882 DNDENNPGKRWAK
+882 DNDENNPGKRWADD
-895 NFNSALGD
+895 FNNSLGNL
-903 MSSSANKYLGDSA
+903 SSSANKYLGDSA
-916 KIFNALGDIIGEMT
+916 NIFNALGDIIGEIT
-930 AKMKDAEDSVF
+930 AKMDDAGDSVLN
-941 DFWGALGKG
+941 FWGKLDDKGK
-950 EDGLKKKLT
+950 LS

-1009 NSGAITKEEAEARK
+1009 NSGVITKEEAEARK
-1023 RAAEQATANKNK
+1023 RAAEQTTANKNK
-1035 ELEKKKEVLQ
+1035 ELEKKKEALQ

-1057 SQSVIATALAVSKA
+1057 SQSIIATALAVSRA
-1071 LPNLV
+1071 LPNMV
-1076 LAALVGTLGA
+1076 LAALVGALGA

-1122 VVTDK
+1122 VVTDR
-1127 GTYITPNVPTL
+1127 GAYITPNVPTL

-1215 KMAKYQKKAAKET
+1215 KMAKYQKKAAKEA
-1228 ELRNISS
+1228 ELRNISN

>member
-13 KKAFDELTN
+13 KKAFDELTS
-22 LINKFNETKEVY
+22 LIAKFNETKEAYVN
-34 SDLTKELAG
+34 LTKDLAG
-43 GLKVKPGDLKELA
+43 GLRVKPGDLKELA

-76 ADIQGKYK
+76 SDIQGRYK
-84 AVLNDLNKNM
+84 GILNDLNKNM

-118 DALKTASE
+118 DALKIA
-126 AIKNTSEAQKENAQ
+126 SEAQKENAQ
-140 TTQRQSQAMQSASSS
+140 TTQRQAQAMQSASSS

-180 NERLSINKTKLDEIR
+180 NERLSANKIRLDEIR
-195 RELSNLSKEL
+195 RELSELSKEL
-205 SKGTISQQEYLRIV
+205 SKGIISQQEYLNKV

-288 KQLKDELKTIDAQMG
+288 KQLKDELKVIDAQMG

-313 SHWNGLNVSVQQMA
+313 SHWNGLNASVQQVA

-338 TFFLA
+338 AFFLA
-343 ISNNLPIMADEI
+343 ISNNLPIMANEI

-369 QQGVPVWKQL
+369 QKGVPVWKQL

-404 MDWVASLFKAK
+404 MNWIENLFKAK
-415 DATKELLSAEQE
+415 EVTGDLIDYENKLLIARQK
-427 MALGIKKGMKDVA
+427 GIQDI
-440 NSTVKLDVLYK
+440 SRETTKLDLLYK
-451 ATQDHTRSL
+451 TTQDTNKSMKERL
-460 KDRNAAVDELQKM
+460 AAANALQKM
-473 YPAYFA
+473 SPDYLG
-479 NLSNDEILAG
+479 NMKKESILAG
-489 KAKEAYVQLR
+489 EAKEAYMQLR
-499 EELVANAI
+499 KELVASAI
-507 ARAQLDR
+507 ARAQLDE
-514 MTDIADK
+514 MTKIAAQRYK
-521 REESLLKRR
+521 AWVKERNAYVS
-530 VQYNTYLQ
+530 YLRS
-538 AEQKIIEASAALE
+538 ENELSKNNSDLQKTITLN
-551 DARQKKAK
+551 
-559 EGDEVWGYLVAKREE
+559 
-574 ELKKAEDQAKKEKAA
+574 AKKQ
-589 WEDLIKETKDYDKV
+589 WENAKDSLSDYDKA
-603 LEGMSKNINV
+603 LKGMSESIDV
-613 GALTNDSNGSNKKEA
+613 DALVNDSNDANKKEA
-628 EEYANYMKNIERE
+628 EEYANYMKNIESE

-655 AEVASVENTYKENI
+655 AEIASVENTYKENI

-690 NKNIREINEKY
+690 NKNIRDINEKY

-736 DLLLRMNELL
+736 DLLLRMNEIL

-822 YRDGLYKITKESG
+822 YRDGIYRITKESG

-848 ELALST
+848 ELALSS

-868 DKIKAQIEAFNNDM
+868 DKIKAQIEDFGNDM
-882 DNDENNPGKRWAK
+882 DNDENNPGKRWADD
-895 NFNSALGD
+895 FNNSLGNL
-903 MSSSANKYLGDSA
+903 SSSANKYLGDSA
-916 KIFNALGDIIGEMT
+916 NIFNALGDIIGEIT
-930 AKMKDAEDSVF
+930 AKMDDAGDSVLN
-941 DFWGALGKG
+941 FWGKLDDKGK
-950 EDGLKKKLT
+950 LS

-1009 NSGAITKEEAEARK
+1009 NSGVITKEEAEARK
-1023 RAAEQATANKNK
+1023 RAAEQTTANKNK
-1035 ELEKKKEVLQ
+1035 ELEKKKEALQ

-1057 SQSVIATALAVSKA
+1057 SQSIIATALAVSRA
-1071 LPNLV
+1071 LPNMV
-1076 LAALVGTLGA
+1076 LAALVGALGA

-1122 VVTDK
+1122 VVTDR
-1127 GTYITPNVPTL
+1127 GAYITPNVPTL

-1185 ERMGE
+1185 ERMGD

-1215 KMAKYQKKAAKET
+1215 KMAKYQKKAAKEA
-1228 ELRNISS
+1228 ELRNISN

>member
-13 KKAFDELTN
+13 KKAFDELTS
-22 LINKFNETKEVY
+22 LIAKFNETKEAYVN
-34 SDLTKELAG
+34 LTKDLAG
-43 GLKVKPGDLKELA
+43 GLRVKPGDLKELA

-76 ADIQGKYK
+76 SDIQGRYK
-84 AVLNDLNKNM
+84 GILNDLNKNM

-118 DALKTASE
+118 DALKIA
-126 AIKNTSEAQKENAQ
+126 SEAQKDNAQ
-140 TTQRQSQAMQSASSS
+140 TTQRQAQAMQSASSS

-180 NERLSINKTKLDEIR
+180 NERLSANKIRLDEIR
-195 RELSNLSKEL
+195 RELSELSKEL
-205 SKGTISQQEYLRIV
+205 SKGIISQQEYLNKV

-288 KQLKDELKTIDAQMG
+288 KQLKDELKAIDAQMG

-313 SHWNGLNVSVQQMA
+313 SHWNGLNASVQQVA

-369 QQGVPVWKQL
+369 QKGVPVWKQL

-404 MDWVASLFKAK
+404 MNWIENLFKAK
-415 DATKELLSAEQE
+415 EVTGDLIDYENKLLIARQK
-427 MALGIKKGMKDVA
+427 GIQDI
-440 NSTVKLDVLYK
+440 SRETTKLDLLYK
-451 ATQDHTRSL
+451 TTQDTNKSMKERL
-460 KDRNAAVDELQKM
+460 AAANALQKM
-473 YPAYFA
+473 SPDYLG
-479 NLSNDEILAG
+479 NMKKESILAG
-489 KAKEAYVQLR
+489 EAKEAYMQLR
-499 EELVANAI
+499 KELVASAI
-507 ARAQLDR
+507 ARAQLDE
-514 MTDIADK
+514 MTKIAAQRYK
-521 REESLLKRR
+521 AWVKERNAYVS
-530 VQYNTYLQ
+530 YLRS
-538 AEQKIIEASAALE
+538 ENELSKNNSDLQKTITLN
-551 DARQKKAK
+551 
-559 EGDEVWGYLVAKREE
+559 
-574 ELKKAEDQAKKEKAA
+574 AKKQ
-589 WEDLIKETKDYDKV
+589 WENAKDSLSDYDKA
-603 LEGMSKNINV
+603 LKGMSESIDV
-613 GALTNDSNGSNKKEA
+613 DALVNDSNDANKKEA
-628 EEYANYMKNIERE
+628 EEYANYMKNIESE
-641 LTKTRIALIEDRRK
+641 LNKTRIALIEDRRK
-655 AEVASVENTYKENI
+655 AEIASVENTYKENI

-690 NKNIREINEKY
+690 NKNIRDINEKY

-736 DLLLRMNELL
+736 DLLLRMNEIL

-822 YRDGLYKITKESG
+822 YRDGIYKITKESG

-848 ELALST
+848 ELALSS

-868 DKIKAQIEAFNNDM
+868 DKIKAQIGAFGDDM
-882 DNDENNPGKRWAK
+882 DNDENNPGKRWADD
-895 NFNSALGD
+895 FNNALGNL
-903 MSSSANKYLGDSA
+903 SSSANKYLGDSA
-916 KIFNALGDIIGEMT
+916 NIFNALGDIIGEIT
-930 AKMKDAEDSVF
+930 SKMDDAGDSVLN
-941 DFWGALGKG
+941 FWGKLDDKGK
-950 EDGLKKKLT
+950 LS

-1009 NSGAITKEEAEARK
+1009 NSGVITKEEAEARK
-1023 RAAEQATANKNK
+1023 RAAEQTTANKNK
-1035 ELEKKKEVLQ
+1035 ELEKKKEALQ

-1057 SQSVIATALAVSKA
+1057 SQSIIATALAVSRA
-1071 LPNLV
+1071 LPNMV
-1076 LAALVGTLGA
+1076 LAALVGALGA

-1122 VVTDK
+1122 VVTDR
-1127 GTYITPNVPTL
+1127 GAYITPNVPTL

-1215 KMAKYQKKAAKET
+1215 KMAKYQKKAAKEA
-1228 ELRNISS
+1228 ELRNISN

>member
-13 KKAFDELTN
+13 KKAFDELTS
-22 LINKFNETKEVY
+22 LIAKFNETKKAYVN
-34 SDLTKELAG
+34 LTKNLAG
-43 GLKVKPGDLKELA
+43 GLRVKPGDLKELA

-76 ADIQGKYK
+76 SDIQGRYK
-84 AVLNDLNKNM
+84 GILNDLNKNM

-118 DALKTASE
+118 DALKIA
-126 AIKNTSEAQKENAQ
+126 SEAQKDNAQ
-140 TTQRQSQAMQSASSS
+140 TTQRQAQAMQSASSS

-180 NERLSINKTKLDEIR
+180 NERLSANKIRLDEIR
-195 RELSNLSKEL
+195 RELSELSKEL
-205 SKGTISQQEYLRIV
+205 SKGIISQQEYLNKV

-248 STAGSYNEMSAAVVQ
+248 STSGSYNEMSAAVVQ

-288 KQLKDELKTIDAQMG
+288 KQLKDELKAIDAQMG

-313 SHWNGLNVSVQQMA
+313 SHWNGLNASVQQMA

-343 ISNNLPIMADEI
+343 ISNNLPTMADEI

-369 QQGVPVWKQL
+369 QKGVPVWKQL
-379 TKSILNWQTALV
+379 TKSILNWQTALA

-404 MDWVASLFKAK
+404 MNWIENLFKAK
-415 DATKELLSAEQE
+415 EITGDLIDYENKLLIARQK
-427 MALGIKKGMKDVA
+427 GIQDI
-440 NSTVKLDVLYK
+440 SRETTKLDLLYK
-451 ATQDHTRSL
+451 TTQDTNKSMKERL
-460 KDRNAAVDELQKM
+460 AAANALQKM
-473 YPAYFA
+473 SPDYLG
-479 NLSNDEILAG
+479 NMKKESILAG
-489 KAKEAYVQLR
+489 EAKEAYMQLR
-499 EELVANAI
+499 KELVASAI
-507 ARAQLDR
+507 ARAQLDE
-514 MTDIADK
+514 MTKIAAQRYK
-521 REESLLKRR
+521 AWVKERNAYVS
-530 VQYNTYLQ
+530 YLRS
-538 AEQKIIEASAALE
+538 ENELSKNNSDLQKTITLN
-551 DARQKKAK
+551 
-559 EGDEVWGYLVAKREE
+559 
-574 ELKKAEDQAKKEKAA
+574 AKKQ
-589 WEDLIKETKDYDKV
+589 WENAKDSLSDYDKA
-603 LEGMSKNINV
+603 LKGMSESIDV
-613 GALTNDSNGSNKKEA
+613 DALVNDSNDANKKEA
-628 EEYANYMKNIERE
+628 EEYANYMKNIESE

-655 AEVASVENTYKENI
+655 AEIASVENTYKENI

-690 NKNIREINEKY
+690 NKNIRDINEKY

-736 DLLLRMNELL
+736 DLLLRMNEIL

-822 YRDGLYKITKESG
+822 YRDGIYRITKESG

-848 ELALST
+848 ELALSS

-868 DKIKAQIEAFNNDM
+868 DEIKAQIEDFGNDM
-882 DNDENNPGKRWAK
+882 DNDENNPGKRWADD
-895 NFNSALGD
+895 FNNSLGNL
-903 MSSSANKYLGDSA
+903 SSSANKYLGDSA
-916 KIFNALGDIIGEMT
+916 NIFNALGDIIGEIT
-930 AKMKDAEDSVF
+930 AKMDDAGDSVLN
-941 DFWGALGKG
+941 FWGKLDDKGK
-950 EDGLKKKLT
+950 LS

-1009 NSGAITKEEAEARK
+1009 NSGVITKEEAEARK
-1023 RAAEQATANKNK
+1023 RAAEQTTANKNK
-1035 ELEKKKEVLQ
+1035 ELEKKKEALQ

-1057 SQSVIATALAVSKA
+1057 SLSIIATALAVSRA
-1071 LPNLV
+1071 LPNMV
-1076 LAALVGTLGA
+1076 LAALVGALGA

-1122 VVTDK
+1122 VVTDR
-1127 GTYITPNVPTL
+1127 GAYITPNVPTL

-1215 KMAKYQKKAAKET
+1215 KMAKYQKKAAKEA
-1228 ELRNISS
+1228 ELRNISN

>member
-13 KKAFDELTN
+13 KKAFDELTS
-22 LINKFNETKEVY
+22 LIAKFNETKEAYVN
-34 SDLTKELAG
+34 LTKDLAG
-43 GLKVKPGDLKELA
+43 GLRVKPGDLKELA

-76 ADIQGKYK
+76 SDIQGRYK
-84 AVLNDLNKNM
+84 GILNDLNKNM

-118 DALKTASE
+118 DALKIA
-126 AIKNTSEAQKENAQ
+126 SEAQKDNAQ
-140 TTQRQSQAMQSASSS
+140 TTQRQAQAMQSASSS

-180 NERLSINKTKLDEIR
+180 NERLSANKIRLDEIR
-195 RELSNLSKEL
+195 RELSELSKEL
-205 SKGTISQQEYLRIV
+205 SKGIISQQEYLNKV

-288 KQLKDELKTIDAQMG
+288 KQLKDELKAIDAQMG

-313 SHWNGLNVSVQQMA
+313 SHWNGLNASVQQVA

-338 TFFLA
+338 AFFLA
-343 ISNNLPIMADEI
+343 ISNNLPIMANEI

-369 QQGVPVWKQL
+369 QKGVPVWKQL

-404 MDWVASLFKAK
+404 MNWIENLFKAK
-415 DATKELLSAEQE
+415 EVTGDLIDYENKLLIARQK
-427 MALGIKKGMKDVA
+427 GIQDI
-440 NSTVKLDVLYK
+440 SRETTKLDLLYK
-451 ATQDHTRSL
+451 TTQDTNKSMKERL
-460 KDRNAAVDELQKM
+460 AAANALQKM
-473 YPAYFA
+473 SPDYLG
-479 NLSNDEILAG
+479 NMKKESILAG
-489 KAKEAYVQLR
+489 EAKEAYMQLR
-499 EELVANAI
+499 KELVASAI
-507 ARAQLDR
+507 ARAQLDE
-514 MTDIADK
+514 MTKIAAQRYK
-521 REESLLKRR
+521 AWVKERNAYVS
-530 VQYNTYLQ
+530 YLRS
-538 AEQKIIEASAALE
+538 ENELSKNNSDLQKTITLN
-551 DARQKKAK
+551 
-559 EGDEVWGYLVAKREE
+559 
-574 ELKKAEDQAKKEKAA
+574 AKKQ
-589 WEDLIKETKDYDKV
+589 WENAKDSLSDYDKA
-603 LEGMSKNINV
+603 LKGMSESIDV
-613 GALTNDSNGSNKKEA
+613 DALVNDSNDANKKEA
-628 EEYANYMKNIERE
+628 EEYANYMKNIESE

-655 AEVASVENTYKENI
+655 AEIASVENTYKENI

-690 NKNIREINEKY
+690 NKNIRDINEKY

-736 DLLLRMNELL
+736 DLLLRMNEIL

-822 YRDGLYKITKESG
+822 YRDGIYRITKESG

-848 ELALST
+848 ELALSS

-868 DKIKAQIEAFNNDM
+868 DKIKAQIEDFGNDM
-882 DNDENNPGKRWAK
+882 DNDENNPGKRWADD
-895 NFNSALGD
+895 FNNSLGNL
-903 MSSSANKYLGDSA
+903 SSSANKYLGDSA
-916 KIFNALGDIIGEMT
+916 NIFNALGDIIGEIT
-930 AKMKDAEDSVF
+930 AKMDDAGDSVLN
-941 DFWGALGKG
+941 FWGKLDDKGK
-950 EDGLKKKLT
+950 LS

-1009 NSGAITKEEAEARK
+1009 NSGVITKEEAEARK
-1023 RAAEQATANKNK
+1023 RAAEQTTANKNK
-1035 ELEKKKEVLQ
+1035 ELEKKKEALQ

-1057 SQSVIATALAVSKA
+1057 SQSIIATALAVSRA
-1071 LPNLV
+1071 LPNMVLV
-1076 LAALVGTLGA
+1076 ALVGALGA

-1122 VVTDK
+1122 VVTDR
-1127 GTYITPNVPTL
+1127 GAYITPNVPTL

-1215 KMAKYQKKAAKET
+1215 KMAKYQKKAAKEA
-1228 ELRNISS
+1228 ELRNISN

>member
-13 KKAFDELTN
+13 KKAFDELTS
-22 LINKFNETKEVY
+22 LIAKFNETKEAYVN
-34 SDLTKELAG
+34 LTKDLAG
-43 GLKVKPGDLKELA
+43 GLRVKPGDLKELA

-76 ADIQGKYK
+76 SDIQGRYK
-84 AVLNDLNKNM
+84 GILNDLNKNM

-118 DALKTASE
+118 DALKIA
-126 AIKNTSEAQKENAQ
+126 SEAQKDNAQ
-140 TTQRQSQAMQSASSS
+140 TTQRQAQAMQSASSS

-180 NERLSINKTKLDEIR
+180 NERLSANKIRLDEIR
-195 RELSNLSKEL
+195 RELSELSKEL
-205 SKGTISQQEYLRIV
+205 SKGIISQQEYLNKV

-288 KQLKDELKTIDAQMG
+288 KQLKDELKAIDAQMG

-313 SHWNGLNVSVQQMA
+313 SHWNGLNASVQQVA

-338 TFFLA
+338 AFFLT

-355 KRARDEFKALQESG
+355 KRAIDEFKALQESG
-369 QQGVPVWKQL
+369 QKGVPVWKQL

-404 MDWVASLFKAK
+404 MNWIENLFKAK
-415 DATKELLSAEQE
+415 EVTGDLIDYENKLLIARQK
-427 MALGIKKGMKDVA
+427 GIQDI
-440 NSTVKLDVLYK
+440 SRETTKLDLLYK
-451 ATQDHTRSL
+451 TTQDTNKLRKERL
-460 KDRNAAVDELQKM
+460 AAANALQKM
-473 YPAYFA
+473 YPDYLG
-479 NLSNDEILAG
+479 NMKKESILAG
-489 KAKEAYVQLR
+489 EAKEAYMQLR
-499 EELVANAI
+499 KELVASAI
-507 ARAQLDR
+507 ARAQLDE
-514 MTDIADK
+514 MTKIAAQRYK
-521 REESLLKRR
+521 AWVKERNAYVS
-530 VQYNTYLQ
+530 YLRS
-538 AEQKIIEASAALE
+538 ENELSKNNSDLQKTITLN
-551 DARQKKAK
+551 
-559 EGDEVWGYLVAKREE
+559 
-574 ELKKAEDQAKKEKAA
+574 AKKQ
-589 WEDLIKETKDYDKV
+589 WENAKDSLSDYDKA
-603 LEGMSKNINV
+603 LKGMSESIDV
-613 GALTNDSNGSNKKEA
+613 DALVNDSNDANKKEA
-628 EEYANYMKNIERE
+628 EEYANYMKNIESE

-655 AEVASVENTYKENI
+655 AEIASVENTYKENI

-690 NKNIREINEKY
+690 NKNIRDINEKY

-736 DLLLRMNELL
+736 DLLLRMNEIL

-822 YRDGLYKITKESG
+822 YRDGIYKITKESG

-848 ELALST
+848 ELALSS

-868 DKIKAQIEAFNNDM
+868 DKIKAQIGAFGDDM
-882 DNDENNPGKRWAK
+882 DNDENNPGKRWADD
-895 NFNSALGD
+895 FNNALGNL
-903 MSSSANKYLGDSA
+903 SSSANKYLGDSA
-916 KIFNALGDIIGEMT
+916 NIFNALGDIIGEIT
-930 AKMKDAEDSVF
+930 SKMDDAGDSVLN
-941 DFWGALGKG
+941 FWGKLDDKGK
-950 EDGLKKKLT
+950 LS

-1009 NSGAITKEEAEARK
+1009 NSGVITKEEAEARK
-1023 RAAEQATANKNK
+1023 RAAEQTTANKNK
-1035 ELEKKKEVLQ
+1035 ELEKKKEALQ

-1057 SQSVIATALAVSKA
+1057 SQSIIATALAVSRA
-1071 LPNLV
+1071 LPNMV
-1076 LAALVGTLGA
+1076 LAALVGALGA

-1122 VVTDK
+1122 VVTDR
-1127 GTYITPNVPTL
+1127 GAYITPNVPTL

-1215 KMAKYQKKAAKET
+1215 KMAKYQKKAAKEA
-1228 ELRNISS
+1228 ELRNISN

>member
-13 KKAFDELTN
+13 KKAFDELTS
-22 LINKFNETKEVY
+22 LIAKFNETKEAYVN
-34 SDLTKELAG
+34 LTKDLAG
-43 GLKVKPGDLKELA
+43 GLRVKPGDLKELA

-76 ADIQGKYK
+76 SDIQGRYK
-84 AVLNDLNKNM
+84 GILNDLNKNM

-118 DALKTASE
+118 DALKIA
-126 AIKNTSEAQKENAQ
+126 SEAQKDNAQ
-140 TTQRQSQAMQSASSS
+140 TTQRQAQAMQSASSS

-180 NERLSINKTKLDEIR
+180 NERLSANKIRLDEIR
-195 RELSNLSKEL
+195 RELSELSKEL
-205 SKGTISQQEYLRIV
+205 SKGIISQQEYLNKV

-228 LVQQNKQ
+228 FVQQNKQ

-288 KQLKDELKTIDAQMG
+288 KQLKDELKAIDAQMG

-313 SHWNGLNVSVQQMA
+313 SHWNGLNASVQQVA

-338 TFFLA
+338 AFFLA
-343 ISNNLPIMADEI
+343 ISNNLPIMANEI

-369 QQGVPVWKQL
+369 QKGVPVWKQL

-404 MDWVASLFKAK
+404 MNWIENLFKAK
-415 DATKELLSAEQE
+415 EVTGDLIDYENKLLIARQK
-427 MALGIKKGMKDVA
+427 GIQDI
-440 NSTVKLDVLYK
+440 SRETTKLDLLYK
-451 ATQDHTRSL
+451 TTQDTNKSMKERL
-460 KDRNAAVDELQKM
+460 AAANALQKM
-473 YPAYFA
+473 SPDYLG
-479 NLSNDEILAG
+479 NMKKESILAG
-489 KAKEAYVQLR
+489 EAKEAYMQLR
-499 EELVANAI
+499 KELVASAI
-507 ARAQLDR
+507 ARAQLDE
-514 MTDIADK
+514 MTKIAAQRYK
-521 REESLLKRR
+521 AWVKERNAYVS
-530 VQYNTYLQ
+530 YLRS
-538 AEQKIIEASAALE
+538 ENELSKNNSDLQKTITLN
-551 DARQKKAK
+551 
-559 EGDEVWGYLVAKREE
+559 
-574 ELKKAEDQAKKEKAA
+574 AKKQ
-589 WEDLIKETKDYDKV
+589 WENAKDSLSDYDKA
-603 LEGMSKNINV
+603 LKGMSESIDV
-613 GALTNDSNGSNKKEA
+613 DALVNDSNDANKKEA
-628 EEYANYMKNIERE
+628 EEYANYMKNIESE

-655 AEVASVENTYKENI
+655 AEIASVENTYKENI

-690 NKNIREINEKY
+690 NKNIRDINEKY

-736 DLLLRMNELL
+736 DLLLRMNEIL

-822 YRDGLYKITKESG
+822 YRDGIYRITKESG

-848 ELALST
+848 ELALSS

-868 DKIKAQIEAFNNDM
+868 DKIKAQIEDFGNDM
-882 DNDENNPGKRWAK
+882 DNDENNPGKRWADD
-895 NFNSALGD
+895 FNNSLGNL
-903 MSSSANKYLGDSA
+903 SSSANKYLGDSA
-916 KIFNALGDIIGEMT
+916 NIFNALGDIIGEIT
-930 AKMKDAEDSVF
+930 AKMDDAGDSVLN
-941 DFWGALGKG
+941 FWGKLDDKGK
-950 EDGLKKKLT
+950 LS

-1009 NSGAITKEEAEARK
+1009 NSGVITKEEAEARK
-1023 RAAEQATANKNK
+1023 RAAEQTTANKNK
-1035 ELEKKKEVLQ
+1035 ELEKKKEALQ

-1057 SQSVIATALAVSKA
+1057 SQSIIATALAVSRA
-1071 LPNLV
+1071 LPNMV
-1076 LAALVGTLGA
+1076 LAALVGALGA

-1122 VVTDK
+1122 VVTDR
-1127 GTYITPNVPTL
+1127 GAYITPNVPTL

-1215 KMAKYQKKAAKET
+1215 KMAKYQKKAAKEA
-1228 ELRNISS
+1228 ELRNISN